1 MKRFVY
7 IFLALVCC
15 AVSVSATNVSIP
27 GSMNNWDI
35 SASTMTLSEDST
47 ASISYTLNAGNYE
60 YKIAFESWSDCLST
74 STTITREN
82 NSATFSAS
90 YSGNAIFQADV
101 TGDYMFTW
109 TFATNTLTVTYPEAG
124 VQQCGNDLYWSLANG
139 TLTITGSGA
148 MYDYSSGS
156 APWYNERSSIK
167 NLSLPE
173 GLTHI
178 GQYAF
183 YYCSALQSITIP
195 NSVTSIGNSAFYD
208 CNGFASIT
216 IPDNVTTI
224 GKQAFY
230 SCENLISVALG
241 SGITSIGS
249 SAFYYCNN
257 LDYIR
262 IDAQTPPTLGNS
274 GSIYSSPICYVPVG
288 TLEAYQASSWA
299 SYVSRFEECEQQ
311 ITCAEAA
318 TRCLPTPSVVHY
330 TIYGYVTELTENYS
344 SASNTISFWMADM
357 PIGGKVLYAHNVVP
371 NATTDRTPQKGDYV
385 KLQGYIMLHDAIPS
399 TAEGCTMEIL
409 SAPTSNLTTQCGDS
423 LYWMLSDSTL
433 TIVGSGMMYDY
444 STSAPAPW
452 SELKNSFHTLVLPQ
466 GLTTIGDNAFA
477 DCAALQAVAI
487 PTTVTNIGAAAF
499 QNCTALT
506 QVLIPEGVQHLEDN
520 AFKGCSALATVYA
533 QAQIPPVLGN
543 MVFNSK
549 PVCYVPTG
557 GVLATYQVSTWA
569 NFATS
574 FEEQDKKCGDNL
586 YYLFADSTLTIV
598 GTGEMNY
605 SSRPWTSTAIAR
617 VFLPDGLKSIGSSAF
632 YNSQLTSIALPN
644 TITTINYQA
653 FRGCSQLTSIV
664 LPDSITSIG
673 QDAFYYSGI
682 YNSTANW
689 EDGALYIGDY
699 LIATNSNLPATYAI
713 KEGTRLIADYT
724 FSGKSSSL
732 TSVIIPES
740 VVGIGEHAF
749 YNCDALTYI
758 RIPSSVKNIGRES
771 FYDCSQL
778 AFVDLSEGV
787 ETIDSYAFYSCP
799 SLTHITIP
807 STLISIGEQA
817 FYTGDAL
824 TVYVEATTPP
834 MLGNYAFNASNTTC
848 YLLCGLLGEYVAS
861 SAWSNLFGG
870 FVEYCPSDNDYNFES
885 SEMNAQWQFIQEG
898 QGNYWT
904 IGTDAGSASWR
915 NHALYVTHDGST
927 FEYNHDAASTSWA
940 YIPVSLTTS
949 DTIFLSWKGEG
960 ETCCDYAYAYLIPAS
975 SLPTAGSTTLPEGA
989 IAITNKLNQQTA
1001 WQLDTITPNVEGNYN
1016 LCFMWTNDESSG
1028 TSSVV
1033 IDDVYIGS
1041 TASSSVNKCGD
1052 DLYWTLADSTLTI
1065 TGSGAMYEYAN
1076 KQMIPWY
1083 NQRNNIAYVSLPD
1096 GLTNIARNAFY
1107 NCDAL
1112 RTVNIPNGVTSI
1124 GRDAFYDCDALTT
1137 ITLPNTVTN
1146 IGNRVF
1152 YDCYNLSSAINI
1164 PEGVTAIGDSTFY
1177 NCNRIT
1183 SITIPN
1189 TVTSIG
1195 TYAFYNCDGISDIII
1210 PNSVTTINDHTFY
1223 NCDGFTSIIIPN
1235 SVTSIGIYAFGY
1247 CYNLASVTIGN
1258 AVSSLADYAFYNC
1271 SVLDIVYVLSQTP
1284 PALGTNA
1291 LYSTPLC
1298 YIPAGTLAAYQASD
1312 WANYVSGFA
1321 EQGQCGD
1328 NLYWTIS
1335 DGMLSITG
1343 SGAMYDYTAEALAP
1357 WYGQLA
1363 NITTINLPDGLTSIG
1378 AWAFYDCD
1386 AISSI
1391 SIPNTVTA
1399 IGNEAFYHCS
1409 SLTSLSIPDAV
1420 TTLGYEALANCTLL
1434 TNVSLGSSIMT
1445 IGDYAFSYCPAL
1457 AKMTLKSE
1465 TPPTIG
1471 DYIFSNS
1478 SAPTCYI
1485 PCGTLSAYQSSA
1497 WATLVA
1503 SIEEQCYDENYH
1515 NFEVDIQNDVW
1526 QFVQD
1531 GQINYWTIG
1540 TAAGSASTGSNALYI
1555 TNNGSDY
1562 SYTISSSSTSWAYIP
1577 VTLETTDTISFSW
1590 KGVGESGCDYLS
1602 VYLFPADYLPTAGS
1616 TSTPSGAVA
1625 VASSLCGQTEWQ
1637 FCTAT
1642 PAVSGN
1648 YNLCFMWRNDGSV
1661 GETPIAV
1668 DDIRIGNTAP
1678 VVEVGNIT
1686 YELNGGV
1693 TNDYGWMTKNDMFQA
1708 CMADAGVTGL
1718 ASLDELKAAGDASF
1732 ATICAGLDGTRC
1744 QYILD
1749 NEKWDWLETYIMS
1762 VQNADASATTLTEG
1776 TTSAGWRYA
1785 LAAFFLE
1792 TKRTSWPVSAD
1803 FSQAGTVQAFMP
1815 AWQHG
1820 FANPTAP
1827 TTSFVL
1833 NAPYK
1838 EGYTFGGWYTN
1849 ATFSGSNIT
1858 TVNASTTGTLYA
1870 KWIEGLGTSGL
1881 TYNVTVP
1888 AGTSACYIA
1897 GDMNG
1902 WTFTEM
1908 TKVNNTHFT
1917 ITIEGATTDMTYKYC
1932 SGPAWDYVEK
1942 DAYGNEIS
1950 ARTYSTNDVVES
1962 WANIYQPLPTTVAVD
1977 AYTYPTRQDKYLL
1990 KNNWIYS
1997 DVVGNFSQNKPANT
2011 MCARG
2016 MAVKDGIMYFI
2027 DRETES
2033 LIRVDGATGAK
2044 LEPIKIVGENLFKVM
2059 YYETGEMVQGCTY
2072 GYNDIQFD
2080 DAGNC
2085 LISSLATNSETFF
2098 VYLIDL
2104 ETGQATE
2111 LINEQISAT
2120 YPEFTRIDCIG
2131 VAGDVTSNGVVMAA
2145 ESGESWNVYRWKY
2158 NEWGYMSCE
2167 MITPTINNSLFV
2179 NANGWGTSPRI
2190 YPITSD
2196 GALFY
2201 VDGFNTLP
2209 MMFYDE
2215 EAGDDVALL
2224 IDDFINVSN
2233 TVVENATGNT
2243 IDVCQLNESG
2253 SGYWGHNGVCEFKV
2267 GDEYFLVMAATNTHY
2282 TPAST
2287 FALYRFTGEYVSF
2300 AELEPLWFFPNDG
2313 MGSITNGTRTA
2324 IPEVEV
2330 VNNTAYIYVYTGEN
2344 GYACYELNVDG
2355 GNDTIITPTP
2365 ASDYHNFEDASLNAQ
2380 WQFIQEGQ
2388 TNFWT
2393 IGTAAG
2399 STSGGSNAL
2408 YITNDGYNYSY
2419 NNSAVSV
2426 SWAYIPVELISTDT
2440 ISFNW
2445 KGMGESSY
2453 DNMRVYLYPT
2463 GTLPTAGSANVS
2475 NDAVQVTSTY
2485 LCGQSDWQT
2494 FAAVPG
2500 MDGTFNLCFMWKND
2514 GSAGS
2519 TPIAV
2524 DEVRIAHFSAPAN
2537 PENQCGDNLYWAYSN
2552 GTLTITGSGAMYDGN
2567 DLLTYHQQSWFPDE
2581 VTRVN
2586 LPNGMT
2592 HIGATAFAD
2601 CSNLTSISIPSSV
2614 VSIGEAAFAWSG
2626 LQTLTLP
2633 EGVQN
2638 IYNMAFANCGHLTKF
2653 IYRGTPN
2660 ELGNA
2665 TTPMFLGCNQLDTI
2679 IAPARMWDCPEP
2691 DATVQEYYG
2700 FPSHIRYIE
2709 VTGGELSA
2717 TNISYM
2723 ANSRRTLLTLDISS
2737 ASNNALPNQAFI
2749 NWTAL
2754 ETLRLPD
2761 FLTEIP
2767 YQMAYACE
2775 NLKAIAIPSFV
2786 AVIGDD
2792 AFRGC
2797 GKLSSIDFADS
2808 QNLYS
2813 IGQYA
2818 FAECLDL
2825 LSVEVPE
2832 GVQTLGAYAFRNT
2845 GLVQLR
2851 LPSTLYVIGDYT
2863 FYSCSHLSKMNVA
2876 AYTPPTVSSY
2886 TFYNVPRTAKVYV
2899 PEGAV
2904 TTYKSTA
2911 VWREFFIE
2919 SNVQDAV
2926 DNILTEGE
2934 EQTQKLLINGQ
2945 VIIIRNGKSYNL
2957 MGQEL

>member
-1 MKRFVY
+1 MKRLVY
-7 IFLALVCC
+7 IIFVLTCC
-15 AVSVSATNVSIP
+15 L
-27 GSMNNWDI
+27 I
-35 SASTMTLSEDST
+35 SAQAQTSGSCGDNLTWQFADST
-47 ASISYTLNAGNYE
+47 I
-60 YKIAFESWSDCLST
+60 
-74 STTITREN
+74 
-82 NSATFSAS
+82 
-90 YSGNAIFQADV
+90 
-101 TGDYMFTW
+101 
-109 TFATNTLTVTYPEAG
+109 
-124 VQQCGNDLYWSLANG
+124 
-139 TLTITGSGA
+139 TITGTGA
-148 MYDYSSGS
+148 MYDYFPNSSV
-156 APWYNERSSIK
+156 PWYNSRSSIAHV
-167 NLSLPE
+167 SLPE

-178 GQYAF
+178 GGVAF
-183 YYCSALQSITIP
+183 SGCSSLTSITIP
-195 NSVTSIGNSAFYD
+195 NSVTSIGEYAFYD
-208 CNGFASIT
+208 CDGLTQVT
-216 IPDNVTTI
+216 IPDSVTSI
-224 GKQAFY
+224 GKDAFHG
-230 SCENLISVALG
+230 CDQLVSVAIG
-241 SGITSIGS
+241 SGITTIGEY
-249 SAFYYCNN
+249 AFSGCYKLNQ
-257 LDYIR
+257 IR
-262 IDAQTPPTLGNS
+262 IDAQTPPDVSYNAFCTS
-274 GSIYSSPICYVPVG
+274 AICYAICYVPVG
-288 TLEAYQASSWA
+288 CLEAYQAADWA
-299 SYVSRFEECEQQ
+299 SMVIRFEEIEQQ
-311 ITCAEAA
+311 IKCAEAA

-385 KLQGYIMLHDAIPS
+385 KLQGYIMLHDAMPA

-433 TIVGSGMMYDY
+433 TIAGSGMMYDY

-520 AFKGCSALATVYA
+520 AFKGCSVLASVYA
-533 QAQIPPVLGN
+533 QAQTLPTLGTT
-543 MVFNSK
+543 VFNSK
-549 PVCYVPTG
+549 PACYVPTG
-557 GVLATYQVSTWA
+557 QLATYQASEWA
-569 NFATS
+569 NYATNIT
-574 FEEQDKKCGDNL
+574 EHDKKCGNNL
-586 YYLFADSTLTIV
+586 YWLFADSTLTIV

-605 SSRPWTSTAIAR
+605 SSRPWTSSQIAR
-617 VFLPDGLKSIGSSAF
+617 AFLPDGLKSIYSSAF
-632 YNSQLTSIALPN
+632 NSSKLTSISLPN
-644 TITTINYQA
+644 TLTTINYRA
-653 FRGCSQLTSIV
+653 FYSCSKLTSIV
-664 LPDSITSIG
+664 LPDSVTSIG
-673 QDAFYYSGI
+673 QEAFYNSGI
-682 YNSTANW
+682 YNNTANW

-732 TSVIIPES
+732 TSVTIPES
-740 VVGIGEHAF
+740 VVAIGSYAF
-749 YNCDALTYI
+749 YNCSNITYI
-758 RIPSSVKNIGRES
+758 RIPNSVKHIKYYA
-771 FYDCSQL
+771 FYNCSQL
-778 AFVDLSEGV
+778 AFVDLSEGLT
-787 ETIDSYAFYSCP
+787 TIGEEAFNNCDA
-799 SLTHITIP
+799 LTHITIP
-807 STLISIGEQA
+807 STVTSIGNGA
-817 FYTGDAL
+817 FYDCGAL
-824 TVYVEATTPP
+824 NAIYLEATTPP
-834 MLGNYAFNASNTTC
+834 TLGSSVFSYTSSSLKC
-848 YLLCGLLGEYVAS
+848 YLACGLLGEYLAS
-861 SAWSNLFGG
+861 SAWTNLFSN
-870 FVEYCPSDNDYNFES
+870 FIEYCPSDTYHTFDYEDTNT
-885 SEMNAQWQFIQEG
+885 QWQFIQSG
-898 QGNYWT
+898 QTNQWT
-904 IGTDAGSASWR
+904 IGIAAGSASMK
-915 NHALYVTHDGST
+915 NKSLYISNDGTS
-927 FEYNHDAASTSWA
+927 FAYDQNAASTSWA
-940 YIPVSLTTS
+940 YLPVTLTTTDS
-949 DTIFLSWKGEG
+949 IFFSWKGVG
-960 ETCCDYAYAYLIPAS
+960 ETCCDYAHAYLIPAG

-989 IAITNKLNQQTA
+989 IAVGNKINQQTT
-1001 WQLDTITPNVEGNYN
+1001 WQCDTIVPNVEGNYN

-1028 TSSVV
+1028 TTSIA
-1033 IDDVYIGS
+1033 IDDVRVDNATGIS
-1041 TASSSVNKCGD
+1041 ANKCGD

-1210 PNSVTTINDHTFY
+1210 PNGVTTINDHTFY

-1235 SVTSIGIYAFGY
+1235 SVTSIGWNAFGY

-1258 AVSSLADYAFYNC
+1258 AVSSLADGAFYNC

-1312 WANYVSGFA
+1312 WANYVSGFV

-1515 NFEVDIQNDVW
+1515 NFEVDMQNDVW

-1540 TAAGSASTGSNALYI
+1540 TAAGSVTEGNNALYI
-1555 TNNGSDY
+1555 TTNGTDY
-1562 SYTISSSSTSWAYIP
+1562 NYNIGYSSASWAYIP
-1577 VTLETTDTISFSW
+1577 VTLETTDTISFYW
-1590 KGVGESGCDYLS
+1590 KGVAESRYDNLC
-1602 VYLFPADYLPTAGS
+1602 VYLFPANVVPTAGS
-1616 TSTPSGAVA
+1616 TNTVSGAIA
-1625 VASSLCGQTEWQ
+1625 VTSSYLSGQSEWQ
-1637 FCTAT
+1637 LFEAT
-1642 PAVSGN
+1642 PAVSGQ
-1648 YNLCFMWRNDGSV
+1648 YNLCFLWKTDGGGGSNP
-1661 GETPIAV
+1661 PIAV
-1668 DDIRIGNTAP
+1668 DDIRIGNTATP
-1678 VVEVGNIT
+1678 TIEPTDINIT
-1686 YELNGGV
+1686 NAEVTIDESNVLYFYSNYTEEGITYPLTLEVPGFEDVESKTYDQVSIVIGGSTDSDPWLDYAEGSATV
-1693 TNDYGWMTKNDMFQA
+1693 TND
-1708 CMADAGVTGL
+1708 
-1718 ASLDELKAAGDASF
+1718 
-1732 ATICAGLDGTRC
+1732 GT
-1744 QYILD
+1744 YL
-1749 NEKWDWLETYIMS
+1749 TVS
-1762 VQNADASATTLTEG
+1762 GTL
-1776 TTSAGWRYA
+1776 
-1785 LAAFFLE
+1785 
-1792 TKRTSWPVSAD
+1792 VS
-1803 FSQAGTVQAFMP
+1803 
-1815 AWQHG
+1815 
-1820 FANPTAP
+1820 P
-1827 TTSFVL
+1827 TTSREYNVNISGLYSSTSDTIYNYNAYICYGESYTWAVNGMTYTESGTYTSYADEWGMAAAIL
-1833 NAPYK
+1833 NLTVAPAPIVEADSVVITENELPYIWR
-1838 EGYTFGGWYTN
+1838 GYSIAEAGNYV
-1849 ATFSGSNIT
+1849 IT
-1858 TVNASTTGTLYA
+1858 EQSIHGCDSILYELYLTVEAS
-1870 KWIEGLGTSGL
+1870 GTSGL

-1888 AGTSACYIA
+1888 AGTSTCYIA

-1932 SGPAWDYVEK
+1932 SGPAWEYVEK
-1942 DAYGNEIS
+1942 DAYGSEIS
-1950 ARTYSTNDVVES
+1950 TRTYSTNDVVES
-1962 WANIYQPLPTTVAVD
+1962 WANIYQPLPTT
-1977 AYTYPTRQDKYLL
+1977 
-1990 KNNWIYS
+1990 
-1997 DVVGNFSQNKPANT
+1997 
-2011 MCARG
+2011 
-2016 MAVKDGIMYFI
+2016 
-2027 DRETES
+2027 
-2033 LIRVDGATGAK
+2033 
-2044 LEPIKIVGENLFKVM
+2044 
-2059 YYETGEMVQGCTY
+2059 
-2072 GYNDIQFD
+2072 
-2080 DAGNC
+2080 
-2085 LISSLATNSETFF
+2085 
-2098 VYLIDL
+2098 
-2104 ETGQATE
+2104 
-2111 LINEQISAT
+2111 
-2120 YPEFTRIDCIG
+2120 
-2131 VAGDVTSNGVVMAA
+2131 
-2145 ESGESWNVYRWKY
+2145 
-2158 NEWGYMSCE
+2158 
-2167 MITPTINNSLFV
+2167 
-2179 NANGWGTSPRI
+2179 
-2190 YPITSD
+2190 
-2196 GALFY
+2196 
-2201 VDGFNTLP
+2201 
-2209 MMFYDE
+2209 
-2215 EAGDDVALL
+2215 
-2224 IDDFINVSN
+2224 
-2233 TVVENATGNT
+2233 
-2243 IDVCQLNESG
+2243 
-2253 SGYWGHNGVCEFKV
+2253 
-2267 GDEYFLVMAATNTHY
+2267 
-2282 TPAST
+2282 
-2287 FALYRFTGEYVSF
+2287 
-2300 AELEPLWFFPNDG
+2300 
-2313 MGSITNGTRTA
+2313 
-2324 IPEVEV
+2324 
-2330 VNNTAYIYVYTGEN
+2330 
-2344 GYACYELNVDG
+2344 
-2355 GNDTIITPTP
+2355 P
-2365 ASDYHNFEDASLNAQ
+2365 ASDYHNFEDASLNAE
-2380 WQFIQEGQ
+2380 WQFVQDGQ
-2388 TNFWT
+2388 TNYWT

-2419 NNSAVSV
+2419 NNSTASV
-2426 SWAYIPVELISTDT
+2426 SWAYIPVELVSTDT

-2463 GTLPTAGSANVS
+2463 GTLPTAGSSTIA

-2494 FAAVPG
+2494 FTAVPG

-2601 CSNLTSISIPSSV
+2601 CSNLTSINIPSSV

-2633 EGVQN
+2633 EGVQD
-2638 IYNMAFANCGHLTKF
+2638 IDNMVFANCSNLTKF
-2653 IYRGTPN
+2653 IYRGTPYG
-2660 ELGNA
+2660 LDNA

-2679 IAPARMWDCPEP
+2679 IAPARMWDCAEP

-2723 ANSRRTLLTLDISS
+2723 ANSSRTLLTLDISS
-2737 ASNNALPNQAFI
+2737 ASNTTLPVQAFAS
-2749 NWTAL
+2749 WTAL
-2754 ETLRLPD
+2754 ETLRLPAN
-2761 FLTEIP
+2761 LTEIP

-2911 VWREFFIE
+2911 VWSEFFIY
-2919 SNVQDAV
+2919 SDVQDAV
-2926 DNILTEGE
+2926 DNIFTEGE
-2934 EQTQKLLINGQ
+2934 EQTQKLFINGQ

>member
-35 SASTMTLSEDST
+35 SASTMTLSEDATT

-156 APWYNERSSIK
+156 APWFNDRSSIAHV
-167 NLSLPE
+167 SLPE

-178 GQYAF
+178 GNIAFYDCSSLTSITIPYNVTSIGNYAF
-183 YYCSALQSITIP
+183 SRCFGLTQVTIP
-195 NSVTSIGNSAFYD
+195 NSVTSIGDGAFYD
-208 CNGFASIT
+208 CNGLTQVT
-216 IPDNVTTI
+216 IPN
-224 GKQAFY
+224 
-230 SCENLISVALG
+230 SV
-241 SGITSIGS
+241 TSIGDDAFS
-249 SAFYYCNN
+249 DCSYLASVVIGTSVTSIGNDAFYYCYN

-262 IDAQTPPTLGNS
+262 IDAQTPPTLGNHH
-274 GSIYSSPICYVPVG
+274 SIYSSPICYVPVG

-330 TIYGYVTELTENYS
+330 TIYGYVTELTENHS
-344 SASNTISFWMADM
+344 STDNTLSFWMADM

-371 NATTDRTPQKGDYV
+371 NATTDRTLQKGDYV

-423 LYWMLSDSTL
+423 LYWMLADSTL

-487 PTTVTNIGAAAF
+487 PTSVTNIGTAAF

-543 MVFNSK
+543 TVFNSK

-557 GVLATYQVSTWA
+557 GVLATYQSSTWA

-605 SSRPWTSTAIAR
+605 YSRPWTSTAIAR

-632 YNSQLTSIALPN
+632 YDSKLTSISLPN
-644 TITTINYQA
+644 TLTTINYQA

-664 LPDSITSIG
+664 LPDSITTIG
-673 QDAFYYSGI
+673 QNAFYYSGI

-699 LIATNSNLPATYAI
+699 LIATNSNLPATCAI

-740 VVGIGEHAF
+740 VVRIGDRAF

-778 AFVDLSEGV
+778 AFVDLSEGLT
-787 ETIDSYAFYSCP
+787 TIGEEAFNNCDA
-799 SLTHITIP
+799 LTHITIP
-807 STLISIGEQA
+807 STVTSIGNSA
-817 FYTGDAL
+817 FYNCGAL
-824 TVYVEATTPP
+824 NAIYLEATTPP
-834 MLGNYAFNASNTTC
+834 TLGSSVFSYTSSSLKC
-848 YLLCGLLGEYVAS
+848 YLACGLLGEYLAS
-861 SAWSNLFGG
+861 SAWPYLFSNFI
-870 FVEYCPSDNDYNFES
+870 EYCPSDTYHTFDYEDTNT
-885 SEMNAQWQFIQEG
+885 QWQFIQSG
-898 QGNYWT
+898 QTNQWT
-904 IGTDAGSASWR
+904 IGIAAGSASMK
-915 NHALYVTHDGST
+915 NKSLYISNDGTS
-927 FEYNHDAASTSWA
+927 FAYDQNAASTSWA
-940 YIPVSLTTS
+940 YLPVTLTTTDS
-949 DTIFLSWKGEG
+949 IFFSWKGVG
-960 ETCCDYAYAYLIPAS
+960 ETCCDYAYAYLIPAG

-989 IAITNKLNQQTA
+989 IAVGNKINQQTT
-1001 WQLDTITPNVEGNYN
+1001 WQCDTIVPNVEGNYN

-1028 TSSVV
+1028 TTSIA
-1033 IDDVYIGS
+1033 IDDVRIGS
-1041 TASSSVNKCGD
+1041 AIGIAANKCGD

-1076 KQMIPWY
+1076 MQMIPWY

-1210 PNSVTTINDHTFY
+1210 PNGVTTINDYTFY

-1258 AVSSLADYAFYNC
+1258 AVSSLADRAFYNC

-1312 WANYVSGFA
+1312 WANYVSGFV

-1335 DGMLSITG
+1335 DGVLSITG

-1399 IGNEAFYHCS
+1399 IGNEALYHCS
-1409 SLTSLSIPDAV
+1409 SLTSVSIPNSV
-1420 TTLGYEALANCTLL
+1420 TTLGYEAFANCTLL
-1434 TNVSLGSSIMT
+1434 TNVSLGSSVT
-1445 IGDYAFSYCPAL
+1445 SIGGYAFSYCPAL

-1465 TPPTIG
+1465 TPPTPG

-1515 NFEVDIQNDVW
+1515 NFEVDIQNEAW

-1540 TAAGSASTGSNALYI
+1540 TAAGSVTEGNNALYI
-1555 TNNGSDY
+1555 TTNGTDY
-1562 SYTISSSSTSWAYIP
+1562 NYNTGYSSASWAYIP
-1577 VTLETTDTISFSW
+1577 VTLETTDTISFYW
-1590 KGVGESGCDYLS
+1590 KGVAESSYDNLR
-1602 VYLFPADYLPTAGS
+1602 VYLFPDNVVPTAGS
-1616 TSTPSGAVA
+1616 TNTVSGAIA
-1625 VASSLCGQTEWQ
+1625 VTSSYLSGQSEWQ
-1637 FCTAT
+1637 LVEAT
-1642 PAVSGN
+1642 PAVSGQ
-1648 YNLCFMWRNDGSV
+1648 YNLCFLWKTDGGGGSNP
-1661 GETPIAV
+1661 PIAV
-1668 DDIRIGNTAP
+1668 DDIRIGNTATP
-1678 VVEVGNIT
+1678 TIEPTDINIT
-1686 YELNGGV
+1686 NAEVTIDESNVLYFYSNYTEEGITYPLTLEVPGFEDVESKTYDQVSIVIGGSTDSDPWLDYAEGSATV
-1693 TNDYGWMTKNDMFQA
+1693 TND
-1708 CMADAGVTGL
+1708 
-1718 ASLDELKAAGDASF
+1718 
-1732 ATICAGLDGTRC
+1732 GTC
-1744 QYILD
+1744 
-1749 NEKWDWLETYIMS
+1749 
-1762 VQNADASATTLTEG
+1762 LT
-1776 TTSAGWRYA
+1776 
-1785 LAAFFLE
+1785 
-1792 TKRTSWPVSAD
+1792 VS
-1803 FSQAGTVQAFMP
+1803 
-1815 AWQHG
+1815 
-1820 FANPTAP
+1820 
-1827 TTSFVL
+1827 
-1833 NAPYK
+1833 
-1838 EGYTFGGWYTN
+1838 
-1849 ATFSGSNIT
+1849 
-1858 TVNASTTGTLYA
+1858 GTLVSPATSREYNVN
-1870 KWIEGLGTSGL
+1870 ISGLYSSTSDTIYDAYICYGESYTWGVNGMTYTESGIYTYSDSWTGETTAILNLTVAPAPIVEADSVFITENELPYIWRGYSIAEAGNYVMTEQSIHGCDSILYELYLTVEASGTSGL

-1932 SGPAWDYVEK
+1932 SGPAWNYVEV
-1942 DAYGNEIS
+1942 DAYGSEIS
-1950 ARTYSTNDVVES
+1950 NRTYSTNDVVQA
-1962 WANIYQPLPTTVAVD
+1962 WANIYQPLPT
-1977 AYTYPTRQDKYLL
+1977 
-1990 KNNWIYS
+1990 
-1997 DVVGNFSQNKPANT
+1997 
-2011 MCARG
+2011 
-2016 MAVKDGIMYFI
+2016 
-2027 DRETES
+2027 
-2033 LIRVDGATGAK
+2033 
-2044 LEPIKIVGENLFKVM
+2044 
-2059 YYETGEMVQGCTY
+2059 
-2072 GYNDIQFD
+2072 
-2080 DAGNC
+2080 
-2085 LISSLATNSETFF
+2085 
-2098 VYLIDL
+2098 
-2104 ETGQATE
+2104 
-2111 LINEQISAT
+2111 
-2120 YPEFTRIDCIG
+2120 
-2131 VAGDVTSNGVVMAA
+2131 
-2145 ESGESWNVYRWKY
+2145 
-2158 NEWGYMSCE
+2158 
-2167 MITPTINNSLFV
+2167 
-2179 NANGWGTSPRI
+2179 
-2190 YPITSD
+2190 
-2196 GALFY
+2196 
-2201 VDGFNTLP
+2201 
-2209 MMFYDE
+2209 
-2215 EAGDDVALL
+2215 
-2224 IDDFINVSN
+2224 
-2233 TVVENATGNT
+2233 
-2243 IDVCQLNESG
+2243 
-2253 SGYWGHNGVCEFKV
+2253 
-2267 GDEYFLVMAATNTHY
+2267 
-2282 TPAST
+2282 
-2287 FALYRFTGEYVSF
+2287 
-2300 AELEPLWFFPNDG
+2300 
-2313 MGSITNGTRTA
+2313 
-2324 IPEVEV
+2324 
-2330 VNNTAYIYVYTGEN
+2330 
-2344 GYACYELNVDG
+2344 
-2355 GNDTIITPTP
+2355 TP
-2365 ASDYHNFEDASLNAQ
+2365 ASDYHNFEDASFNAE
-2380 WQFIQEGQ
+2380 WQFVQYGQ
-2388 TNFWT
+2388 TNYWT

-2399 STSGGSNAL
+2399 SASTGSNAL
-2408 YITNDGYNYSY
+2408 YITNNGSDYSY
-2419 NNSAVSV
+2419 TISSFSI
-2426 SWAYIPVELISTDT
+2426 SWAYIPVTLETTDT
-2440 ISFNW
+2440 ISFSW
-2445 KGMGESSY
+2445 KGVGESGCDYLS
-2453 DNMRVYLYPT
+2453 VYLFPADY
-2463 GTLPTAGSANVS
+2463 LPTAGS
-2475 NDAVQVTSTY
+2475 TSTPSGAVAVASS
-2485 LCGQSDWQT
+2485 LRGQTEWQFCT
-2494 FAAVPG
+2494 ATPAVSG
-2500 MDGTFNLCFMWKND
+2500 NYNLCFMWRND

-2537 PENQCGDNLYWAYSN
+2537 PENQCGDNLYWDYSN

-2601 CSNLTSISIPSSV
+2601 CSNLTSINIPSSV
-2614 VSIGEAAFAWSG
+2614 VSIGKAAFAWSG
-2626 LQTLTLP
+2626 LRTLTLP
-2633 EGVQN
+2633 EGVQD
-2638 IYNMAFANCGHLTKF
+2638 IDNMAFANCDHLTKF

-2679 IAPARMWDCPEP
+2679 IAPARMWNCPEP

-2723 ANSRRTLLTLDISS
+2723 ANSSRTLLTLDISS

-2754 ETLRLPD
+2754 ETLRLPAN
-2761 FLTEIP
+2761 LTEIP

-2775 NLKAIAIPSFV
+2775 NLKAIAIPSYV
-2786 AVIGDD
+2786 AVIGDE

-2797 GKLSSIDFADS
+2797 SKLSSIDFADS

-2818 FAECLDL
+2818 FAYCSAL

-2851 LPSTLYVIGDYT
+2851 LPSTLSVIGNYT
-2863 FYSCSHLSKMNVA
+2863 FYNCSHLLKMNVA

-2899 PEGAV
+2899 PESV
-2904 TTYKSTA
+2904 VNTYKSTA

-2934 EQTQKLLINGQ
+2934 EQTQKLFINGQ

>member
-35 SASTMTLSEDST
+35 SASTMTLSEDATT

-156 APWYNERSSIK
+156 APWFNDRSSIAHV
-167 NLSLPE
+167 SLPE

-178 GQYAF
+178 GNIAFYDCSSLTSITIPYNVTSIGNYAF
-183 YYCSALQSITIP
+183 SRCFGLTQVTIP
-195 NSVTSIGNSAFYD
+195 NSVTSIGDGAFYD
-208 CNGFASIT
+208 CNGLTQVT
-216 IPDNVTTI
+216 IPN
-224 GKQAFY
+224 
-230 SCENLISVALG
+230 SV
-241 SGITSIGS
+241 TSIGDDAFS
-249 SAFYYCNN
+249 DCSYLASVVIGTSVTSIGNDAFYYCYN

-262 IDAQTPPTLGNS
+262 IDAQTPPTLGNHH
-274 GSIYSSPICYVPVG
+274 SIYSSPICYVPVG

-330 TIYGYVTELTENYS
+330 TIYGYVTELTENHS
-344 SASNTISFWMADM
+344 STDNTLSFWMADM

-371 NATTDRTPQKGDYV
+371 NATTDRTLQKGDYV

-423 LYWMLSDSTL
+423 LYWMLADSTL

-487 PTTVTNIGAAAF
+487 PTSVTNIGTAAF

-543 MVFNSK
+543 TVFNSK

-557 GVLATYQVSTWA
+557 GVLATYQSSTWA

-605 SSRPWTSTAIAR
+605 YSRPWTSTAIAR

-632 YNSQLTSIALPN
+632 YDSKLTSISLPN
-644 TITTINYQA
+644 TLTTINYQA

-664 LPDSITSIG
+664 LPDSITTIG
-673 QDAFYYSGI
+673 QNAFYYSGI

-699 LIATNSNLPATYAI
+699 LIATNSNLPATCAI

-740 VVGIGEHAF
+740 VVRIGDRAF

-778 AFVDLSEGV
+778 AFVDLSEGLT
-787 ETIDSYAFYSCP
+787 TIGEEAFNNCDA
-799 SLTHITIP
+799 LTHITIP
-807 STLISIGEQA
+807 STVTSIGNSA
-817 FYTGDAL
+817 FYNCGAL
-824 TVYVEATTPP
+824 NAIYLEATTPP
-834 MLGNYAFNASNTTC
+834 TLGSSVFSYTSSSLKC
-848 YLLCGLLGEYVAS
+848 YLACGLLGEYLAS
-861 SAWSNLFGG
+861 SAWPYLFSNFI
-870 FVEYCPSDNDYNFES
+870 EYCPSDTYHTFDYEDTNT
-885 SEMNAQWQFIQEG
+885 QWQFIQSG
-898 QGNYWT
+898 QTNQWT
-904 IGTDAGSASWR
+904 IGIAAGSASMK
-915 NHALYVTHDGST
+915 NKSLYISNDGTS
-927 FEYNHDAASTSWA
+927 FAYDQNAASTSWA
-940 YIPVSLTTS
+940 YLPVTLTTTDS
-949 DTIFLSWKGEG
+949 IFFSWKGVG
-960 ETCCDYAYAYLIPAS
+960 ETCCDYAYAYLIPAG

-989 IAITNKLNQQTA
+989 IAVGNKINQQTT
-1001 WQLDTITPNVEGNYN
+1001 WQCDTIVPNVEGNYN

-1028 TSSVV
+1028 TTSIA
-1033 IDDVYIGS
+1033 IDDVRIGS
-1041 TASSSVNKCGD
+1041 AIGIAANKCGD

-1076 KQMIPWY
+1076 MQMIPWY

-1210 PNSVTTINDHTFY
+1210 PNGVTTINDYTFY

-1258 AVSSLADYAFYNC
+1258 AVSSLADRAFYNC

-1312 WANYVSGFA
+1312 WANYVSGFV

-1335 DGMLSITG
+1335 DGVLSITG

-1399 IGNEAFYHCS
+1399 IGNEALYHCS
-1409 SLTSLSIPDAV
+1409 SLTSVSIPNSV
-1420 TTLGYEALANCTLL
+1420 TTLGYEAFANCTLL
-1434 TNVSLGSSIMT
+1434 TNVSLGSSVT
-1445 IGDYAFSYCPAL
+1445 SIGGYAFSYCPAL

-1465 TPPTIG
+1465 TPPTPG

-1515 NFEVDIQNDVW
+1515 NFEVDIQNEAW

-1540 TAAGSASTGSNALYI
+1540 TAAGSVTEGNNALYI
-1555 TNNGSDY
+1555 TTNGTDY
-1562 SYTISSSSTSWAYIP
+1562 NYNTGYSSASWAYIP
-1577 VTLETTDTISFSW
+1577 VTLETTDTISFYW
-1590 KGVGESGCDYLS
+1590 KGVAESSYDNLR
-1602 VYLFPADYLPTAGS
+1602 VYLFPDNVVPTAGS
-1616 TSTPSGAVA
+1616 TNTVSGAIA
-1625 VASSLCGQTEWQ
+1625 VTSSYLSGQSEWQ
-1637 FCTAT
+1637 LVEAT
-1642 PAVSGN
+1642 PAVSGQ
-1648 YNLCFMWRNDGSV
+1648 YNLCFLWKTDGGGGSNP
-1661 GETPIAV
+1661 PIAV
-1668 DDIRIGNTAP
+1668 DDIRIGNTATP
-1678 VVEVGNIT
+1678 TIEPTDINIT
-1686 YELNGGV
+1686 NAEVTIDESNVLYFYSNYTEEGITYPLTLEVPGFEDVESKTYDQVSIVIGGSTDSDPWLDYAEGSATV
-1693 TNDYGWMTKNDMFQA
+1693 TND
-1708 CMADAGVTGL
+1708 
-1718 ASLDELKAAGDASF
+1718 
-1732 ATICAGLDGTRC
+1732 GTC
-1744 QYILD
+1744 
-1749 NEKWDWLETYIMS
+1749 
-1762 VQNADASATTLTEG
+1762 LT
-1776 TTSAGWRYA
+1776 
-1785 LAAFFLE
+1785 
-1792 TKRTSWPVSAD
+1792 VS
-1803 FSQAGTVQAFMP
+1803 
-1815 AWQHG
+1815 
-1820 FANPTAP
+1820 
-1827 TTSFVL
+1827 
-1833 NAPYK
+1833 
-1838 EGYTFGGWYTN
+1838 
-1849 ATFSGSNIT
+1849 
-1858 TVNASTTGTLYA
+1858 GTLVSPATSREYNVN
-1870 KWIEGLGTSGL
+1870 ISGLYSSTSDTIYDAYICYGESYTWGVNGMTYTESGIYTYSDSWTGETTAILNLTVAPAPIVEADSVVITENELPYIWRGYSIAEAGNYVMTEQSIHGCDSILYELYLTVEASGTSGL

-1932 SGPAWDYVEK
+1932 SGPAWNYVEV
-1942 DAYGNEIS
+1942 DAYGSEIS
-1950 ARTYSTNDVVES
+1950 NRTYSTNDVVQA
-1962 WANIYQPLPTTVAVD
+1962 WANIYQPLPT
-1977 AYTYPTRQDKYLL
+1977 
-1990 KNNWIYS
+1990 
-1997 DVVGNFSQNKPANT
+1997 
-2011 MCARG
+2011 
-2016 MAVKDGIMYFI
+2016 
-2027 DRETES
+2027 
-2033 LIRVDGATGAK
+2033 
-2044 LEPIKIVGENLFKVM
+2044 
-2059 YYETGEMVQGCTY
+2059 
-2072 GYNDIQFD
+2072 
-2080 DAGNC
+2080 
-2085 LISSLATNSETFF
+2085 
-2098 VYLIDL
+2098 
-2104 ETGQATE
+2104 
-2111 LINEQISAT
+2111 
-2120 YPEFTRIDCIG
+2120 
-2131 VAGDVTSNGVVMAA
+2131 
-2145 ESGESWNVYRWKY
+2145 
-2158 NEWGYMSCE
+2158 
-2167 MITPTINNSLFV
+2167 
-2179 NANGWGTSPRI
+2179 
-2190 YPITSD
+2190 
-2196 GALFY
+2196 
-2201 VDGFNTLP
+2201 
-2209 MMFYDE
+2209 
-2215 EAGDDVALL
+2215 
-2224 IDDFINVSN
+2224 
-2233 TVVENATGNT
+2233 
-2243 IDVCQLNESG
+2243 
-2253 SGYWGHNGVCEFKV
+2253 
-2267 GDEYFLVMAATNTHY
+2267 
-2282 TPAST
+2282 
-2287 FALYRFTGEYVSF
+2287 
-2300 AELEPLWFFPNDG
+2300 
-2313 MGSITNGTRTA
+2313 
-2324 IPEVEV
+2324 
-2330 VNNTAYIYVYTGEN
+2330 
-2344 GYACYELNVDG
+2344 
-2355 GNDTIITPTP
+2355 TP
-2365 ASDYHNFEDASLNAQ
+2365 ASDYHNFEDASFNAE
-2380 WQFIQEGQ
+2380 WQFVQDGQ
-2388 TNFWT
+2388 TNYWT

-2399 STSGGSNAL
+2399 SASTGSNAL
-2408 YITNDGYNYSY
+2408 YITNNGSDYSY
-2419 NNSAVSV
+2419 TISSFSI
-2426 SWAYIPVELISTDT
+2426 SWAYIPVTLETTDT
-2440 ISFNW
+2440 ISFSW
-2445 KGMGESSY
+2445 KGVGESGCDYLS
-2453 DNMRVYLYPT
+2453 VYLFPADY
-2463 GTLPTAGSANVS
+2463 LPTAGS
-2475 NDAVQVTSTY
+2475 TSTPSGAVAVASS
-2485 LCGQSDWQT
+2485 LRGQTEWQFCT
-2494 FAAVPG
+2494 ATPAVSG
-2500 MDGTFNLCFMWKND
+2500 NYNLCFMWRND

-2537 PENQCGDNLYWAYSN
+2537 PENQCGDNLYWDYSN

-2601 CSNLTSISIPSSV
+2601 CSNLTSINIPSSV
-2614 VSIGEAAFAWSG
+2614 VSIGKAAFAWSG
-2626 LQTLTLP
+2626 LRTLTLP
-2633 EGVQN
+2633 EGVQD
-2638 IYNMAFANCGHLTKF
+2638 IDNMAFANCDHLTKF

-2679 IAPARMWDCPEP
+2679 IAPARMWNCPEP

-2723 ANSRRTLLTLDISS
+2723 ANSSRTLLTLDISS

-2754 ETLRLPD
+2754 ETLRLPAN
-2761 FLTEIP
+2761 LTEIP

-2775 NLKAIAIPSFV
+2775 NLKAIAIPSYV
-2786 AVIGDD
+2786 AVIGDE

-2797 GKLSSIDFADS
+2797 SKLSSIDFADS

-2818 FAECLDL
+2818 FAYCSAL

-2851 LPSTLYVIGDYT
+2851 LPSTLSVIGNYT
-2863 FYSCSHLSKMNVA
+2863 FYNCSHLLKMNVA

-2899 PEGAV
+2899 PESV
-2904 TTYKSTA
+2904 VNTYKSTA

-2934 EQTQKLLINGQ
+2934 EQTQKLFINGQ

>member
-1 MKRFVY
+1 MKRLVY
-7 IFLALVCC
+7 IIFVLVCC

-35 SASTMTLSEDST
+35 SASTMTLSEDATT

-60 YKIAFESWSDCLST
+60 YKIAFKSWSDCLST

-148 MYDYSSGS
+148 MYDYTSSS
-156 APWYNERSSIK
+156 LSPWYYQRANITK
-167 NLSLPE
+167 LSLSE
-173 GLTHI
+173 GITTIGNYAFYNCDELTQVTIPHSVTSI
-178 GQYAF
+178 GSYAFRDCSYLASVVIGTSVTSIGNYAF
-183 YYCSALQSITIP
+183 YYCS
-195 NSVTSIGNSAFYD
+195 NM
-208 CNGFASIT
+208 
-216 IPDNVTTI
+216 
-224 GKQAFY
+224 
-230 SCENLISVALG
+230 
-241 SGITSIGS
+241 
-249 SAFYYCNN
+249 
-257 LDYIR
+257 
-262 IDAQTPPTLGNS
+262 DAVRMDSQTPPVVGTDGL
-274 GSIYSSPICYVPVG
+274 YSSPICYVPVG
-288 TLEAYQASSWA
+288 CLEAYQAADWA
-299 SYVSRFEECEQQ
+299 NMVSRFEESEQKA
-311 ITCAEAA
+311 TCAQAA
-318 TRCLPTPSVVHY
+318 RVSTLNPSLINY
-330 TIYGYVTELTENYS
+330 TIHGYVTEITQEYS
-344 SASNTISFWMADM
+344 STNNHVSFWMADM
-357 PIGGKVLYAHNVVP
+357 PTSGKVLLACEMIPV
-371 NATTDRTPQKGDYV
+371 AETDQVLKVGDYV
-385 KLQGYIMLHDAIPS
+385 EVKGYVVIHNAMPS
-399 TAEGCTMEIL
+399 LVAGSSVEII
-409 SAPTSNLTTQCGDS
+409 SAPTSVLCGDN
-423 LYWMLSDSTL
+423 LHWTLLDSVL
-433 TIVGSGMMYDY
+433 TISGTGAMYDY
-444 STSAPAPW
+444 ASTNPAPW
-452 SELKNSFHTLVLPQ
+452 DAQRAGIKNVILPE
-466 GLTTIGDNAFA
+466 GMTSVGDNAFA
-477 DCAALQAVAI
+477 GCEALIAVAI
-487 PTTVTNIGAAAF
+487 PTSVTNIGNAAF
-499 QNCTALT
+499 QNCTALSA
-506 QVLIPEGVQHLEDN
+506 VLIPEGVQTIEDN
-520 AFKGCSALATVYA
+520 AFKGCSTLTSVYA
-533 QAQIPPVLGN
+533 QAQTPPVLGN
-543 MVFNSK
+543 TVFNSK

-598 GTGEMNY
+598 GTGVMNY

-632 YNSQLTSIALPN
+632 YDSKLTSIALPN
-644 TITTINYQA
+644 TITIINYRA

-664 LPDSITSIG
+664 LPDSITGIG

-699 LIATNSNLPATYAI
+699 LITTNSNLPATYAI

-724 FSGKSSSL
+724 FSEKSSSL
-732 TSVIIPES
+732 TSVTIPES
-740 VVGIGEHAF
+740 VVAIGNNAF
-749 YNCDALTYI
+749 YNCSNITYI
-758 RIPSSVKNIGRES
+758 RIPNSVKHIKYRA
-771 FYDCSQL
+771 FYNCSQL
-778 AFVDLSEGV
+778 AFVDLSEGLT
-787 ETIDSYAFYSCP
+787 TIGEEAFNNCDA
-799 SLTHITIP
+799 LTHITIP
-807 STLISIGEQA
+807 STVTSIGNSA
-817 FYTGDAL
+817 FYSCGAL
-824 TVYVEATTPP
+824 NAIYLEATTPP
-834 MLGNYAFNASNTTC
+834 TLGSSVFSYTSSSLKC
-848 YLLCGLLGEYVAS
+848 YLACGLLGEYLAS

-960 ETCCDYAYAYLIPAS
+960 ETCCDYAYAYLIPAG

-989 IAITNKLNQQTA
+989 IAVGNKINQQTT
-1001 WQLDTITPNVEGNYN
+1001 WQCDTIVPNVEGNYN

-1028 TSSVV
+1028 TTSIA
-1033 IDDVYIGS
+1033 IDDVRVGNATGIY
-1041 TASSSVNKCGD
+1041 ANKCGD

-1065 TGSGAMYEYAN
+1065 TGSGAMFDYVKTA
-1076 KQMIPWY
+1076 MIPWY
-1083 NQRNNIAYVSLPD
+1083 NQRNTFDSVSLPQ
-1096 GLTNIARNAFY
+1096 GLTSIGRYAFY

-1112 RTVNIPNGVTSI
+1112 KSVAIPEGVTTI
-1124 GRDAFYDCDALTT
+1124 GRDAFYDCDVLTSVT
-1137 ITLPNTVTN
+1137 IPSTLTS
-1146 IGNRVF
+1146 IGNRAF
-1152 YDCYNLSSAINI
+1152 YDCQYLRGPINI
-1164 PEGVTAIGDSTFY
+1164 PEGSTMVGDSTFY
-1177 NCNRIT
+1177 NCRRLSAI
-1183 SITIPN
+1183 SMPN
-1189 TVTSIG
+1189 NIDSIG
-1195 TYAFYNCDGISDIII
+1195 VCAFYNCDSLTQLTLPDSLVRIKAYAFYDCDYIKRVVI
-1210 PNSVTTINDHTFY
+1210 PNNVTDI
-1223 NCDGFTSIIIPN
+1223 
-1235 SVTSIGIYAFGY
+1235 
-1247 CYNLASVTIGN
+1247 
-1258 AVSSLADYAFYNC
+1258 ADYAFYSCAGLTTVTIGSRVDSLGTYVFNSC
-1271 SVLDIVYVLSQTP
+1271 SALDTLYVLNPTP
-1284 PALGTNA
+1284 PILASYA
-1291 LYSTPLC
+1291 LYSSPLC

-1312 WANYVSGFA
+1312 WANYVSGFV

-1335 DGMLSITG
+1335 DGVLSITG

-1420 TTLGYEALANCTLL
+1420 TTLGYEAFANCTLL

-1515 NFEVDIQNDVW
+1515 NFEVDIQNEAW

-1540 TAAGSASTGSNALYI
+1540 TAAGSVTEGNNALYI
-1555 TNNGSDY
+1555 TTNGTDY
-1562 SYTISSSSTSWAYIP
+1562 NYNTGYSSASWAYIP
-1577 VTLETTDTISFSW
+1577 VTLETTDTISFYW
-1590 KGVGESGCDYLS
+1590 KGVAESSYDNLR
-1602 VYLFPADYLPTAGS
+1602 VYLFPANVVPTAGS
-1616 TSTPSGAVA
+1616 TNTVSGAIA
-1625 VASSLCGQTEWQ
+1625 VTSSYLSGQSEWQ
-1637 FCTAT
+1637 LFEAT
-1642 PAVSGN
+1642 PAVSGQ
-1648 YNLCFMWRNDGSV
+1648 YNLCFLWKTDDGGGSNP
-1661 GETPIAV
+1661 PIAV
-1668 DDIRIGNTAP
+1668 DDIRIGNTATP
-1678 VVEVGNIT
+1678 TIEPTDINIT
-1686 YELNGGV
+1686 NAEVTIDESNVLYFYSNYTEEGITYPLTLEVPGFEDVESKTYDQVSIVIGGSTDSDPWLDYAEGSATV
-1693 TNDYGWMTKNDMFQA
+1693 TND
-1708 CMADAGVTGL
+1708 
-1718 ASLDELKAAGDASF
+1718 
-1732 ATICAGLDGTRC
+1732 GT
-1744 QYILD
+1744 Y
-1749 NEKWDWLETYIMS
+1749 
-1762 VQNADASATTLTEG
+1762 LT
-1776 TTSAGWRYA
+1776 
-1785 LAAFFLE
+1785 
-1792 TKRTSWPVSAD
+1792 VS
-1803 FSQAGTVQAFMP
+1803 
-1815 AWQHG
+1815 
-1820 FANPTAP
+1820 
-1827 TTSFVL
+1827 
-1833 NAPYK
+1833 
-1838 EGYTFGGWYTN
+1838 
-1849 ATFSGSNIT
+1849 
-1858 TVNASTTGTLYA
+1858 GTLVSPATSREYNVNISGLYSSTSDTIYDA
-1870 KWIEGLGTSGL
+1870 YICYGESYTWNVNGMTYTESGIYTYSDSWTGETTAILNLTVAPAPIIEADSVVITENELPYIWRGYSIAEAGNYVMTEQSIHGCDSILYELYLTVEASGTSGL

-1962 WANIYQPLPTTVAVD
+1962 WANIYQPLPTT
-1977 AYTYPTRQDKYLL
+1977 
-1990 KNNWIYS
+1990 
-1997 DVVGNFSQNKPANT
+1997 
-2011 MCARG
+2011 
-2016 MAVKDGIMYFI
+2016 
-2027 DRETES
+2027 
-2033 LIRVDGATGAK
+2033 
-2044 LEPIKIVGENLFKVM
+2044 
-2059 YYETGEMVQGCTY
+2059 
-2072 GYNDIQFD
+2072 
-2080 DAGNC
+2080 
-2085 LISSLATNSETFF
+2085 
-2098 VYLIDL
+2098 
-2104 ETGQATE
+2104 
-2111 LINEQISAT
+2111 
-2120 YPEFTRIDCIG
+2120 
-2131 VAGDVTSNGVVMAA
+2131 
-2145 ESGESWNVYRWKY
+2145 
-2158 NEWGYMSCE
+2158 
-2167 MITPTINNSLFV
+2167 
-2179 NANGWGTSPRI
+2179 
-2190 YPITSD
+2190 
-2196 GALFY
+2196 
-2201 VDGFNTLP
+2201 
-2209 MMFYDE
+2209 
-2215 EAGDDVALL
+2215 
-2224 IDDFINVSN
+2224 
-2233 TVVENATGNT
+2233 
-2243 IDVCQLNESG
+2243 
-2253 SGYWGHNGVCEFKV
+2253 
-2267 GDEYFLVMAATNTHY
+2267 
-2282 TPAST
+2282 
-2287 FALYRFTGEYVSF
+2287 
-2300 AELEPLWFFPNDG
+2300 
-2313 MGSITNGTRTA
+2313 
-2324 IPEVEV
+2324 
-2330 VNNTAYIYVYTGEN
+2330 
-2344 GYACYELNVDG
+2344 
-2355 GNDTIITPTP
+2355 P
-2365 ASDYHNFEDASLNAQ
+2365 ASDYHNFEDASLNAE
-2380 WQFIQEGQ
+2380 WQFVQDGQ
-2388 TNFWT
+2388 TNYWT

-2399 STSGGSNAL
+2399 SASTGSNAL
-2408 YITNDGYNYSY
+2408 YITNNGSDYSY
-2419 NNSAVSV
+2419 TISSFSI
-2426 SWAYIPVELISTDT
+2426 SWAYIPVTLETTDT
-2440 ISFNW
+2440 ISFSW
-2445 KGMGESSY
+2445 KGVGESGCDYLS
-2453 DNMRVYLYPT
+2453 VYLFPADY
-2463 GTLPTAGSANVS
+2463 LPTAGS
-2475 NDAVQVTSTY
+2475 TSTPSGAVAVASS
-2485 LCGQSDWQT
+2485 LRGQTEWQFCT
-2494 FAAVPG
+2494 ATPAVSG
-2500 MDGTFNLCFMWKND
+2500 NYNLCFMWRND
-2514 GSAGS
+2514 GSVGE

-2524 DEVRIAHFSAPAN
+2524 DDIRIAHFSAPAN

-2601 CSNLTSISIPSSV
+2601 CSNLTSINIPSSV

-2633 EGVQN
+2633 EGVQD
-2638 IYNMAFANCGHLTKF
+2638 IDDMVFANCSNLTKF
-2653 IYRGTPN
+2653 IYRGTPYG
-2660 ELGNA
+2660 LDNA

-2679 IAPARMWDCPEP
+2679 IAPARMWDCPEL
-2691 DATVQEYYG
+2691 DASVQEYYG

-2723 ANSRRTLLTLDISS
+2723 ANSSRTLLTLDISS
-2737 ASNNALPNQAFI
+2737 ASNTTLPVQAFI

-2754 ETLRLPD
+2754 ETLRLPAN
-2761 FLTEIP
+2761 LTEIP

-2775 NLKAIAIPSFV
+2775 NLKAIAIPSYV
-2786 AVIGDD
+2786 AVVGDE

-2797 GKLSSIDFADS
+2797 SKLSSIDFADS

-2818 FAECLDL
+2818 FAYCSAL

-2863 FYSCSHLSKMNVA
+2863 FYSCSHLLKMNVA

-2899 PEGAV
+2899 PESV
-2904 TTYKSTA
+2904 VNTYKSTA
-2911 VWREFFIE
+2911 VWCEFFIE

>member
-1 MKRFVY
+1 MKRLVY
-7 IFLALVCC
+7 IIFVLTCC
-15 AVSVSATNVSIP
+15 L
-27 GSMNNWDI
+27 I
-35 SASTMTLSEDST
+35 SAQAQTSGSCGDNLTWQFADS
-47 ASISYTLNAGNYE
+47 
-60 YKIAFESWSDCLST
+60 
-74 STTITREN
+74 
-82 NSATFSAS
+82 
-90 YSGNAIFQADV
+90 
-101 TGDYMFTW
+101 
-109 TFATNTLTVTYPEAG
+109 
-124 VQQCGNDLYWSLANG
+124 
-139 TLTITGSGA
+139 TLTITGTGA
-148 MYDYSSGS
+148 MYDYSSS
-156 APWYNERSSIK
+156 SVPWYNERSSIK

-173 GLTHI
+173 GLTYI
-178 GQYAF
+178 GGYAF
-183 YYCSALQSITIP
+183 YDCDGLTQVTIP
-195 NSVTSIGNSAFYD
+195 NSVTSIDSYAFRD
-208 CNGFASIT
+208 CSYLAS
-216 IPDNVTTI
+216 VVI
-224 GKQAFY
+224 GT
-230 SCENLISVALG
+230 SV
-241 SGITSIGS
+241 TSIGND
-249 SAFYYCNN
+249 AFRYCSN

-274 GSIYSSPICYVPVG
+274 SSIYSSPICYVPVG

-299 SYVSRFEECEQQ
+299 SYVSRFEESEQQ

-330 TIYGYVTELTENYS
+330 TIYGYVTELTENHS
-344 SASNTISFWMADM
+344 STDNTLSFWMADM

-385 KLQGYIMLHDAIPS
+385 KLQGYIMLHDAMPA
-399 TAEGCTMEIL
+399 TADGCTIEIL

-423 LYWMLSDSTL
+423 LYWMLADSTL
-433 TIVGSGMMYDY
+433 TIAGSGMMYDY
-444 STSAPAPW
+444 SSSAPAPW

-487 PTTVTNIGAAAF
+487 PTTITNIGTAAF
-499 QNCTALT
+499 QNCTALSA
-506 QVLIPEGVQHLEDN
+506 VLIPEGVQTIEDN
-520 AFKGCSALATVYA
+520 AFKGCSALTSVYA
-533 QAQIPPVLGN
+533 QAQTPPVLGN
-543 MVFNSK
+543 TVFNSK

-598 GTGEMNY
+598 GTGVMNY

-632 YNSQLTSIALPN
+632 YDSKLTSIALPN
-644 TITTINYQA
+644 TITIINYRA

-664 LPDSITSIG
+664 LPDSITGIG

-699 LIATNSNLPATYAI
+699 LITTNSNLPATYAI

-724 FSGKSSSL
+724 FSEKSSSL
-732 TSVIIPES
+732 TSVTIPES
-740 VVGIGEHAF
+740 VVAIGNNAF
-749 YNCDALTYI
+749 YNCSNITYI
-758 RIPSSVKNIGRES
+758 RIPNSVKHIKYRA
-771 FYDCSQL
+771 FYNCSQL
-778 AFVDLSEGV
+778 AFVDLSEGLT
-787 ETIDSYAFYSCP
+787 TIGEEAFNNCDA
-799 SLTHITIP
+799 LTHITIP
-807 STLISIGEQA
+807 STVTSIGNSA
-817 FYTGDAL
+817 FYSCGAL
-824 TVYVEATTPP
+824 NAIYLEATTPP
-834 MLGNYAFNASNTTC
+834 TLGSSVFSYTSSSLKC
-848 YLLCGLLGEYVAS
+848 YLACGLLGEYLAS
-861 SAWSNLFGG
+861 SAWTNLFSN
-870 FVEYCPSDNDYNFES
+870 FIEYCPSDTYHTFDYEDTNT
-885 SEMNAQWQFIQEG
+885 QWQFIQSG
-898 QGNYWT
+898 QTNQWT
-904 IGTDAGSASWR
+904 IGIAAGSASMK
-915 NHALYVTHDGST
+915 NKSLYISNDGTS
-927 FEYNHDAASTSWA
+927 FAYDQNAASTSWA
-940 YIPVSLTTS
+940 YLPVTLTTTDS
-949 DTIFLSWKGEG
+949 IFFSWKGVG
-960 ETCCDYAYAYLIPAS
+960 ETCCDYAHAYLIPAG

-989 IAITNKLNQQTA
+989 IAVGNKINQQTT
-1001 WQLDTITPNVEGNYN
+1001 WQCDTIVPNVEGNYN

-1028 TSSVV
+1028 TTSIA
-1033 IDDVYIGS
+1033 IDDVRVGNATGIY
-1041 TASSSVNKCGD
+1041 ANKCGD

-1065 TGSGAMYEYAN
+1065 TGSGAMFDYVKTA
-1076 KQMIPWY
+1076 MIPWY
-1083 NQRNNIAYVSLPD
+1083 NQRNTFDSVSLPQ
-1096 GLTNIARNAFY
+1096 GLTSIGRYAFY

-1112 RTVNIPNGVTSI
+1112 KSVAIPEGVTTI
-1124 GRDAFYDCDALTT
+1124 GRDAFYDCDVLTSVT
-1137 ITLPNTVTN
+1137 IPSTLTS
-1146 IGNRVF
+1146 IGNRAF
-1152 YDCYNLSSAINI
+1152 YDCQYLRGPINI
-1164 PEGVTAIGDSTFY
+1164 PEGSTMVGDSTFY
-1177 NCNRIT
+1177 NCRRLSAI
-1183 SITIPN
+1183 SMPN
-1189 TVTSIG
+1189 NIDSIG
-1195 TYAFYNCDGISDIII
+1195 VCAFYNCDSLTQLTLPDSLVRIKAYAFYDCDYIKRVVI
-1210 PNSVTTINDHTFY
+1210 PNNVTDI
-1223 NCDGFTSIIIPN
+1223 
-1235 SVTSIGIYAFGY
+1235 
-1247 CYNLASVTIGN
+1247 
-1258 AVSSLADYAFYNC
+1258 ADYAFYSCAGLTTVTIGSRVDSLGTYVFNSC
-1271 SVLDIVYVLSQTP
+1271 SALDTLYVLNPTP
-1284 PALGTNA
+1284 PILASYA
-1291 LYSTPLC
+1291 LYSSPLC

-1312 WANYVSGFA
+1312 WANYVSGFV

-1335 DGMLSITG
+1335 DGVLSITG

-1420 TTLGYEALANCTLL
+1420 TTLGYEAFANCTLL

-1515 NFEVDIQNDVW
+1515 NFEVDIQNEAW

-1540 TAAGSASTGSNALYI
+1540 TAAGSVTEGNNALYI
-1555 TNNGSDY
+1555 TTNGTDY
-1562 SYTISSSSTSWAYIP
+1562 NYNTGYSSASWAYIP
-1577 VTLETTDTISFSW
+1577 VTLETTDTISFYW
-1590 KGVGESGCDYLS
+1590 KGVAESSYDNLR
-1602 VYLFPADYLPTAGS
+1602 VYLFPANVVPTAGS
-1616 TSTPSGAVA
+1616 TNTVSGAIA
-1625 VASSLCGQTEWQ
+1625 VTSSYLSGQSEWQ
-1637 FCTAT
+1637 LFEAT
-1642 PAVSGN
+1642 PAVSGQ
-1648 YNLCFMWRNDGSV
+1648 YNLCFLWKTDDGGGSNP
-1661 GETPIAV
+1661 PIAV
-1668 DDIRIGNTAP
+1668 DDIRIGNTATP
-1678 VVEVGNIT
+1678 TIEPTDINIT
-1686 YELNGGV
+1686 NAEVTIDESNVLYFYSNYTEEGITYPLTLEVPGFEDVESKTYDQVSIVIGGSTDSDPWLDYAEGSATV
-1693 TNDYGWMTKNDMFQA
+1693 TND
-1708 CMADAGVTGL
+1708 
-1718 ASLDELKAAGDASF
+1718 
-1732 ATICAGLDGTRC
+1732 GT
-1744 QYILD
+1744 Y
-1749 NEKWDWLETYIMS
+1749 
-1762 VQNADASATTLTEG
+1762 LT
-1776 TTSAGWRYA
+1776 
-1785 LAAFFLE
+1785 
-1792 TKRTSWPVSAD
+1792 VS
-1803 FSQAGTVQAFMP
+1803 
-1815 AWQHG
+1815 
-1820 FANPTAP
+1820 
-1827 TTSFVL
+1827 
-1833 NAPYK
+1833 
-1838 EGYTFGGWYTN
+1838 
-1849 ATFSGSNIT
+1849 
-1858 TVNASTTGTLYA
+1858 GTLVSPATSREYNVNISGLYSSTSDTIYDA
-1870 KWIEGLGTSGL
+1870 YICYGESYTWNVNGMTYTESGIYTYSDSWTGETTAILNLTVAPAPIIEADSVVITENELPYIWRGYSIAEAGNYVMTEQSIHGCDSILYELYLTVEASGTSGL

-1962 WANIYQPLPTTVAVD
+1962 WANIYQPLPTT
-1977 AYTYPTRQDKYLL
+1977 
-1990 KNNWIYS
+1990 
-1997 DVVGNFSQNKPANT
+1997 
-2011 MCARG
+2011 
-2016 MAVKDGIMYFI
+2016 
-2027 DRETES
+2027 
-2033 LIRVDGATGAK
+2033 
-2044 LEPIKIVGENLFKVM
+2044 
-2059 YYETGEMVQGCTY
+2059 
-2072 GYNDIQFD
+2072 
-2080 DAGNC
+2080 
-2085 LISSLATNSETFF
+2085 
-2098 VYLIDL
+2098 
-2104 ETGQATE
+2104 
-2111 LINEQISAT
+2111 
-2120 YPEFTRIDCIG
+2120 
-2131 VAGDVTSNGVVMAA
+2131 
-2145 ESGESWNVYRWKY
+2145 
-2158 NEWGYMSCE
+2158 
-2167 MITPTINNSLFV
+2167 
-2179 NANGWGTSPRI
+2179 
-2190 YPITSD
+2190 
-2196 GALFY
+2196 
-2201 VDGFNTLP
+2201 
-2209 MMFYDE
+2209 
-2215 EAGDDVALL
+2215 
-2224 IDDFINVSN
+2224 
-2233 TVVENATGNT
+2233 
-2243 IDVCQLNESG
+2243 
-2253 SGYWGHNGVCEFKV
+2253 
-2267 GDEYFLVMAATNTHY
+2267 
-2282 TPAST
+2282 
-2287 FALYRFTGEYVSF
+2287 
-2300 AELEPLWFFPNDG
+2300 
-2313 MGSITNGTRTA
+2313 
-2324 IPEVEV
+2324 
-2330 VNNTAYIYVYTGEN
+2330 
-2344 GYACYELNVDG
+2344 
-2355 GNDTIITPTP
+2355 P
-2365 ASDYHNFEDASLNAQ
+2365 ASDYHNFEDASLNAE
-2380 WQFIQEGQ
+2380 WQFVQDGQ
-2388 TNFWT
+2388 TNYWT

-2399 STSGGSNAL
+2399 SASTGSNAL
-2408 YITNDGYNYSY
+2408 YITNNGSDYSY
-2419 NNSAVSV
+2419 TISSFSI
-2426 SWAYIPVELISTDT
+2426 SWAYIPVTLETTDT
-2440 ISFNW
+2440 ISFSW
-2445 KGMGESSY
+2445 KGVGESGCDYLS
-2453 DNMRVYLYPT
+2453 VYLFPADY
-2463 GTLPTAGSANVS
+2463 LPTAGS
-2475 NDAVQVTSTY
+2475 TSTPSGAVAVASS
-2485 LCGQSDWQT
+2485 LRGQTEWQFCT
-2494 FAAVPG
+2494 ATPAVSG
-2500 MDGTFNLCFMWKND
+2500 NYNLCFMWRND
-2514 GSAGS
+2514 GSVGE

-2524 DEVRIAHFSAPAN
+2524 DDIRIAHFSAPAN

-2601 CSNLTSISIPSSV
+2601 CSNLTSINIPSSV

-2633 EGVQN
+2633 EGVQD
-2638 IYNMAFANCGHLTKF
+2638 IDDMVFANCSNLTKF
-2653 IYRGTPN
+2653 IYRGTPYG
-2660 ELGNA
+2660 LDNA

-2679 IAPARMWDCPEP
+2679 IAPARMWDCAEP

-2723 ANSRRTLLTLDISS
+2723 ANSNRTLLTLDISS
-2737 ASNNALPNQAFI
+2737 ASNTTLPNQAFI

-2754 ETLRLPD
+2754 ETLRLPAN
-2761 FLTEIP
+2761 LTEIP

-2775 NLKAIAIPSFV
+2775 NLKAISIPSYV
-2786 AVIGDD
+2786 AVVGDE

-2797 GKLSSIDFADS
+2797 SKLSSIDFADS

-2818 FAECLDL
+2818 FAYCSAL

-2851 LPSTLYVIGDYT
+2851 LPSTLSVIGNYT
-2863 FYSCSHLSKMNVA
+2863 FYNCSHLLKMNVA

-2899 PEGAV
+2899 PESV
-2904 TTYKSTA
+2904 VNTYKSTA

>member
-1 MKRFVY
+1 MKRLVY
-7 IFLALVCC
+7 IIFVLVCC

-35 SASTMTLSEDST
+35 SASTMTLSEDATT

-90 YSGNAIFQADV
+90 YSADAIFQADV

-124 VQQCGNDLYWSLANG
+124 VQQCGNDLYWSLADG
-139 TLTITGSGA
+139 ILTITGTGA
-148 MYDYSSGS
+148 MYDYTSSS
-156 APWYNERSSIK
+156 SVPWYSSVSSIAHV
-167 NLSLPE
+167 SLPE

-178 GQYAF
+178 GINAF
-183 YYCSALQSITIP
+183 RYCDGLTQVTIP
-195 NSVTSIGNSAFYD
+195 NSVTSIGNNAFYD
-208 CNGFASIT
+208 CDGLTQVT
-216 IPDNVTTI
+216 IPNSVTSI
-224 GKQAFY
+224 GTNAFY
-230 SCENLISVALG
+230 GCAQLVSVAIG
-241 SGITSIGS
+241 SGITTIGTF
-249 SAFYYCNN
+249 AFSDCYKLNQ
-257 LDYIR
+257 IR
-262 IDAQTPPTLGNS
+262 IDAQTPPVVSNS
-274 GSIYSSPICYVPVG
+274 AFASAPICYVPVG
-288 TLEAYQASSWA
+288 CLEAYQAADWA
-299 SYVSRFEECEQQ
+299 NMVSRFEESEQQ

-318 TRCLPTPSVVHY
+318 TRCMTVPSVVHY
-330 TIYGYVTELTENYS
+330 TIYGYVTELTQSYS
-344 SASNTISFWMADM
+344 STDNTLSFWVADM
-357 PIGGKVLYAHNVVP
+357 PIGGRVLHAHNVVP

-385 KLQGYIMLHDAIPS
+385 KLQGYIVLHDAMPA

-423 LYWMLSDSTL
+423 LYWMLADSTL
-433 TIVGSGMMYDY
+433 TIAGSGMMYDY

-466 GLTTIGDNAFA
+466 GLTNIGDNAFS
-477 DCAALQAVAI
+477 DCAVLQAVAI
-487 PTTVTNIGAAAF
+487 PTTITNIGTAAF
-499 QNCTALT
+499 QNCTALSA
-506 QVLIPEGVQHLEDN
+506 VLIPEGVQTIEDN
-520 AFKGCSALATVYA
+520 AFKGCSALTSVYA
-533 QAQIPPVLGN
+533 QAQTPPVLGN
-543 MVFNSK
+543 TVFNSK

-605 SSRPWTSTAIAR
+605 YSRPWTSTAIAR

-632 YNSQLTSIALPN
+632 YDSKLTSISLPN
-644 TITTINYQA
+644 TLTIINYRA

-664 LPDSITSIG
+664 LPDSITGIG

-699 LIATNSNLPATYAI
+699 LITTNSNLPATYAI

-732 TSVIIPES
+732 TSVTIPES
-740 VVGIGEHAF
+740 VVTIGNYAF
-749 YNCDALTYI
+749 SNCASITYI
-758 RIPSSVKNIGRES
+758 RIPNSVKHIGNDA
-771 FYDCSQL
+771 FYNCSQL
-778 AFVDLSEGV
+778 AFVDLSEGLT
-787 ETIDSYAFYSCP
+787 TIGEEAFNNCDA
-799 SLTHITIP
+799 LTHITIP
-807 STLISIGEQA
+807 STVTSIGNSA
-817 FYTGDAL
+817 FYNCGAL
-824 TVYVEATTPP
+824 NAIYLEATTPP
-834 MLGNYAFNASNTTC
+834 TLGSSVFSYTSSSLKC
-848 YLLCGLLGEYVAS
+848 YLACGLLGEYLAS
-861 SAWSNLFGG
+861 SAWPYLFSNFI
-870 FVEYCPSDNDYNFES
+870 EYCPSDTYHTFDYEDTNT
-885 SEMNAQWQFIQEG
+885 QWQFIQSG
-898 QGNYWT
+898 QTNQWT
-904 IGTDAGSASWR
+904 IGIAAGSASMK
-915 NHALYVTHDGST
+915 NKSLYISNDGTS
-927 FEYNHDAASTSWA
+927 FAYDQNAASTSWA
-940 YIPVSLTTS
+940 YLPVTLTTTDS
-949 DTIFLSWKGEG
+949 IFFSWKGVG
-960 ETCCDYAYAYLIPAS
+960 ETCCDYAYAYLIPAG

-989 IAITNKLNQQTA
+989 IAVGNKINQQTT
-1001 WQLDTITPNVEGNYN
+1001 WQCDTIVPNVEGNYN

-1028 TSSVV
+1028 TTSIA
-1033 IDDVYIGS
+1033 IDDVRIGS
-1041 TASSSVNKCGD
+1041 AIGIAANKCGD

-1076 KQMIPWY
+1076 MQMIPWY

-1112 RTVNIPNGVTSI
+1112 RIVNIPNGVTSI
-1124 GRDAFYDCDALTT
+1124 GRDAFYSCDALTT

-1210 PNSVTTINDHTFY
+1210 PNGVTTINDYTFY

-1235 SVTSIGIYAFGY
+1235 SVTSIGVYAFGY

-1258 AVSSLADYAFYNC
+1258 AVSSLADRAFYNC

-1312 WANYVSGFA
+1312 WANYVSGFV

-1335 DGMLSITG
+1335 DGVLSITG

-1399 IGNEAFYHCS
+1399 IGNEALYHCS
-1409 SLTSLSIPDAV
+1409 SLTSLSIPNSV
-1420 TTLGYEALANCTLL
+1420 TTLGYEAFANCTLL
-1434 TNVSLGSSIMT
+1434 TNVSLGSSVT
-1445 IGDYAFSYCPAL
+1445 SIGGYAFSYCPAL

-1465 TPPTIG
+1465 TPPTPG

-1515 NFEVDIQNDVW
+1515 NFEVDIQNEAW

-1540 TAAGSASTGSNALYI
+1540 TAAGSVTEGNNALYI
-1555 TNNGSDY
+1555 TTNGTDY
-1562 SYTISSSSTSWAYIP
+1562 NYNTGYSSASWAYIP
-1577 VTLETTDTISFSW
+1577 VTLETTDTISFYW
-1590 KGVGESGCDYLS
+1590 KGVAESSYDNLR
-1602 VYLFPADYLPTAGS
+1602 VYLFPANVVPTAGS
-1616 TSTPSGAVA
+1616 TNTVSGAIA
-1625 VASSLCGQTEWQ
+1625 VTSSYLSGQSEWQ
-1637 FCTAT
+1637 LFEAT
-1642 PAVSGN
+1642 PAVSGQ
-1648 YNLCFMWRNDGSV
+1648 YNLCFLWKTDGGGGSNP
-1661 GETPIAV
+1661 PIAV
-1668 DDIRIGNTAP
+1668 DDIRIGNTEVIANNKCGENLYWAYNNGTLTITGSGAMYDYTYDETP
-1678 VVEVGNIT
+1678 WYSERESISAVSLPQGLTSIGNYAFYYCSSLTSITIPNSVTSIGSWAFEGCSSLTSITIPNSVTSIDDYAFHYCPSLTSIVVESGNTTYDSRNSCNAIIETATNTLIVGCQNTTIPNSVTSIGYGAFYACSSLTSIT
-1686 YELNGGV
+1686 IPNSV
-1693 TNDYGWMTKNDMFQA
+1693 TSIEDYAFYGCTLTS
-1708 CMADAGVTGL
+1708 VTV
-1718 ASLDELKAAGDASF
+1718 K
-1732 ATICAGLDGTRC
+1732 
-1744 QYILD
+1744 
-1749 NEKWDWLETYIMS
+1749 
-1762 VQNADASATTLTEG
+1762 ATTPPTIGSNAFNSSPTCYIPCG
-1776 TTSAGWRYA
+1776 T
-1785 LAAFFLE
+1785 LAAYQASDWASQVGSFEEECEE
-1792 TKRTSWPVSAD
+1792 T
-1803 FSQAGTVQAFMP
+1803 
-1815 AWQHG
+1815 
-1820 FANPTAP
+1820 
-1827 TTSFVL
+1827 
-1833 NAPYK
+1833 
-1838 EGYTFGGWYTN
+1838 
-1849 ATFSGSNIT
+1849 
-1858 TVNASTTGTLYA
+1858 
-1870 KWIEGLGTSGL
+1870 GL

-1902 WTFTEM
+1902 WNFTEM

-1917 ITIEGATTDMTYKYC
+1917 ITIEAATTDMTYKYC

-1942 DAYGNEIS
+1942 DAYGSEIS
-1950 ARTYSTNDVVES
+1950 ARTYSTNDVVQA
-1962 WANIYQPLPTTVAVD
+1962 WANIYQPLPT
-1977 AYTYPTRQDKYLL
+1977 
-1990 KNNWIYS
+1990 
-1997 DVVGNFSQNKPANT
+1997 
-2011 MCARG
+2011 
-2016 MAVKDGIMYFI
+2016 
-2027 DRETES
+2027 
-2033 LIRVDGATGAK
+2033 
-2044 LEPIKIVGENLFKVM
+2044 
-2059 YYETGEMVQGCTY
+2059 
-2072 GYNDIQFD
+2072 
-2080 DAGNC
+2080 
-2085 LISSLATNSETFF
+2085 
-2098 VYLIDL
+2098 
-2104 ETGQATE
+2104 
-2111 LINEQISAT
+2111 
-2120 YPEFTRIDCIG
+2120 
-2131 VAGDVTSNGVVMAA
+2131 
-2145 ESGESWNVYRWKY
+2145 
-2158 NEWGYMSCE
+2158 
-2167 MITPTINNSLFV
+2167 
-2179 NANGWGTSPRI
+2179 
-2190 YPITSD
+2190 
-2196 GALFY
+2196 
-2201 VDGFNTLP
+2201 
-2209 MMFYDE
+2209 
-2215 EAGDDVALL
+2215 
-2224 IDDFINVSN
+2224 
-2233 TVVENATGNT
+2233 
-2243 IDVCQLNESG
+2243 
-2253 SGYWGHNGVCEFKV
+2253 
-2267 GDEYFLVMAATNTHY
+2267 
-2282 TPAST
+2282 
-2287 FALYRFTGEYVSF
+2287 
-2300 AELEPLWFFPNDG
+2300 
-2313 MGSITNGTRTA
+2313 
-2324 IPEVEV
+2324 
-2330 VNNTAYIYVYTGEN
+2330 
-2344 GYACYELNVDG
+2344 
-2355 GNDTIITPTP
+2355 TP
-2365 ASDYHNFEDASLNAQ
+2365 ASDYHNFEDASLNAE
-2380 WQFIQEGQ
+2380 WQFVQDGQ
-2388 TNFWT
+2388 TNYWT

-2426 SWAYIPVELISTDT
+2426 SWAYIPVELVSTDT

-2485 LCGQSDWQT
+2485 LCEKSDWQT

-2537 PENQCGDNLYWAYSN
+2537 PENQCGENLYWAYSN

-2614 VSIGEAAFAWSG
+2614 VSIGKAAFAWSG

-2633 EGVQN
+2633 EGVQD
-2638 IYNMAFANCGHLTKF
+2638 IDNMAFANCDHLTKF
-2653 IYRGTPN
+2653 IYRGTPD

-2679 IAPARMWDCPEP
+2679 IAPARMWNCPEP

-2723 ANSRRTLLTLDISS
+2723 ANSSRTLLTLDISS
-2737 ASNNALPNQAFI
+2737 ASNTTLPNQAFI

-2754 ETLRLPD
+2754 ETLRLPAN
-2761 FLTEIP
+2761 LTEIP

-2775 NLKAIAIPSFV
+2775 NLKAISIPSYV
-2786 AVIGDD
+2786 AVIGDE

-2797 GKLSSIDFADS
+2797 SKLSSIDFADS

-2818 FAECLDL
+2818 FAYCSAL

-2851 LPSTLYVIGDYT
+2851 LPSTLSVIGNYT
-2863 FYSCSHLSKMNVA
+2863 FYSCSHLLKMNVA

-2899 PEGAV
+2899 PESV
-2904 TTYKSTA
+2904 VNTYKSTA

-2934 EQTQKLLINGQ
+2934 EQTHKLLINGQ

>member
-1 MKRFVY
+1 MGTLAAYQASDWASQVGSFVEHPSPENKCGDNLY
-7 IFLALVCC
+7 
-15 AVSVSATNVSIP
+15 
-27 GSMNNWDI
+27 W
-35 SASTMTLSEDST
+35 TLS
-47 ASISYTLNAGNYE
+47 
-60 YKIAFESWSDCLST
+60 
-74 STTITREN
+74 
-82 NSATFSAS
+82 
-90 YSGNAIFQADV
+90 
-101 TGDYMFTW
+101 
-109 TFATNTLTVTYPEAG
+109 
-124 VQQCGNDLYWSLANG
+124 NG

-148 MYDYSSGS
+148 MYDYSSAA
-156 APWYNERSSIK
+156 APWYNECSSIK

-173 GLTHI
+173 GLTYI

-195 NSVTSIGNSAFYD
+195 NSVVSIASYAFYD

-385 KLQGYIMLHDAIPS
+385 KLQGYIMLHDAMPA

-444 STSAPAPW
+444 SSSAPAPW
-452 SELKNSFHTLVLPQ
+452 STLKNSFHTLVLPQ
-466 GLTTIGDNAFA
+466 GLTNIGDNAFS

-506 QVLIPEGVQHLEDN
+506 TVLIPEGVQHLEDN
-520 AFKGCSALATVYA
+520 AFKGCSALTSVYA
-533 QAQIPPVLGN
+533 QAQTPPVLGN
-543 MVFNSK
+543 TVFNSK

-771 FYDCSQL
+771 FYDCAQL

-824 TVYVEATTPP
+824 AVYVEATTPP

-960 ETCCDYAYAYLIPAS
+960 ETCCDYAYAYLIPAG

-1041 TASSSVNKCGD
+1041 TASLSVNKCGD

-1065 TGSGAMYEYAN
+1065 TGSGAMYEYA
-1076 KQMIPWY
+1076 KMQMIPWY

-1124 GRDAFYDCDALTT
+1124 GRDAFYSCDALTT

-1177 NCNRIT
+1177 NCNRMT

-1210 PNSVTTINDHTFY
+1210 PNGVTTINDHTFY

-1298 YIPAGTLAAYQASD
+1298 YILAGTLAAYQASD
-1312 WANYVSGFA
+1312 WANYVSGFV

-1335 DGMLSITG
+1335 DGVLSITG

-1391 SIPNTVTA
+1391 SIPNTVTT
-1399 IGNEAFYHCS
+1399 IGNEALYHCS

-1420 TTLGYEALANCTLL
+1420 TTLGYEAFANCTLL
-1434 TNVSLGSSIMT
+1434 ANVSLGSSVT
-1445 IGDYAFSYCPAL
+1445 SIGGYAFSYCPAL

-1503 SIEEQCYDENYH
+1503 SMEEQCYDENYH
-1515 NFEVDIQNDVW
+1515 NFEVDIQNDIW

-1540 TAAGSASTGSNALYI
+1540 TAAGSVTEGNNALYI
-1555 TNNGSDY
+1555 TTNGTDY
-1562 SYTISSSSTSWAYIP
+1562 NYNTGYSSASWAYIP
-1577 VTLETTDTISFSW
+1577 VTLETTDTISFYW
-1590 KGVGESGCDYLS
+1590 KGVAESRYDNLC
-1602 VYLFPADYLPTAGS
+1602 VYLFPDNVVPTAGS
-1616 TSTPSGAVA
+1616 TNTVSGAIA
-1625 VASSLCGQTEWQ
+1625 VTSSYLSGQSEWQ
-1637 FCTAT
+1637 LFEAT
-1642 PAVSGN
+1642 PAVSGQ
-1648 YNLCFMWRNDGSV
+1648 YNLCFLWKTDGGGGSNP
-1661 GETPIAV
+1661 PIAV
-1668 DDIRIGNTAP
+1668 DDIRIGNTATP
-1678 VVEVGNIT
+1678 TIEPTDINITNAEVTIDESNVLYFYSNYTEEGITYPLTLEVPGFVEVESKT
-1686 YELNGGV
+1686 YDQVSIVIGGSTDSDPWLDYAEGSATV
-1693 TNDYGWMTKNDMFQA
+1693 TND
-1708 CMADAGVTGL
+1708 
-1718 ASLDELKAAGDASF
+1718 
-1732 ATICAGLDGTRC
+1732 GT
-1744 QYILD
+1744 Y
-1749 NEKWDWLETYIMS
+1749 
-1762 VQNADASATTLTEG
+1762 LT
-1776 TTSAGWRYA
+1776 
-1785 LAAFFLE
+1785 
-1792 TKRTSWPVSAD
+1792 VS
-1803 FSQAGTVQAFMP
+1803 
-1815 AWQHG
+1815 
-1820 FANPTAP
+1820 
-1827 TTSFVL
+1827 
-1833 NAPYK
+1833 
-1838 EGYTFGGWYTN
+1838 
-1849 ATFSGSNIT
+1849 
-1858 TVNASTTGTLYA
+1858 GTLVSPATSREYNVNISGLYSSTSDTIYDA
-1870 KWIEGLGTSGL
+1870 YICYGESYTWNVNGMTYTESGIYTYSDSWTGETTAILNLTVAPAPIIEADSVVITENELPYIWRGYSIAEAGNYVMTEQSIHGCDSILYELYLTVEASGTSGL

-1902 WTFTEM
+1902 WNFTEM

-1932 SGPAWDYVEK
+1932 SGPAWEYVEK
-1942 DAYGNEIS
+1942 DAYGSEIS

-1962 WANIYQPLPTTVAVD
+1962 WANIYQPLPTT
-1977 AYTYPTRQDKYLL
+1977 
-1990 KNNWIYS
+1990 
-1997 DVVGNFSQNKPANT
+1997 
-2011 MCARG
+2011 
-2016 MAVKDGIMYFI
+2016 
-2027 DRETES
+2027 
-2033 LIRVDGATGAK
+2033 
-2044 LEPIKIVGENLFKVM
+2044 
-2059 YYETGEMVQGCTY
+2059 
-2072 GYNDIQFD
+2072 
-2080 DAGNC
+2080 
-2085 LISSLATNSETFF
+2085 
-2098 VYLIDL
+2098 
-2104 ETGQATE
+2104 
-2111 LINEQISAT
+2111 
-2120 YPEFTRIDCIG
+2120 
-2131 VAGDVTSNGVVMAA
+2131 
-2145 ESGESWNVYRWKY
+2145 
-2158 NEWGYMSCE
+2158 
-2167 MITPTINNSLFV
+2167 
-2179 NANGWGTSPRI
+2179 
-2190 YPITSD
+2190 
-2196 GALFY
+2196 
-2201 VDGFNTLP
+2201 
-2209 MMFYDE
+2209 
-2215 EAGDDVALL
+2215 
-2224 IDDFINVSN
+2224 
-2233 TVVENATGNT
+2233 
-2243 IDVCQLNESG
+2243 
-2253 SGYWGHNGVCEFKV
+2253 
-2267 GDEYFLVMAATNTHY
+2267 
-2282 TPAST
+2282 
-2287 FALYRFTGEYVSF
+2287 
-2300 AELEPLWFFPNDG
+2300 
-2313 MGSITNGTRTA
+2313 
-2324 IPEVEV
+2324 
-2330 VNNTAYIYVYTGEN
+2330 
-2344 GYACYELNVDG
+2344 
-2355 GNDTIITPTP
+2355 P
-2365 ASDYHNFEDASLNAQ
+2365 ASDYHNFEDASLNAE
-2380 WQFIQEGQ
+2380 WQFVQDGQ
-2388 TNFWT
+2388 TNYWT

-2419 NNSAVSV
+2419 NNSTASV
-2426 SWAYIPVELISTDT
+2426 SWAYIPVELVSTDT

-2445 KGMGESSY
+2445 KGQGESSY

-2463 GTLPTAGSANVS
+2463 GTLPTAGSSTIA

-2485 LCGQSDWQT
+2485 LCEQSEWQT

-2524 DEVRIAHFSAPAN
+2524 DDIRIAHFSAPAN

-2601 CSNLTSISIPSSV
+2601 CSNLTSINIPSSV
-2614 VSIGEAAFAWSG
+2614 VSIGKAAFAWSG

-2633 EGVQN
+2633 EGVQD
-2638 IYNMAFANCGHLTKF
+2638 IYNMAFANCDHLTKF

-2723 ANSRRTLLTLDISS
+2723 ANSNRTLLTLDISS
-2737 ASNNALPNQAFI
+2737 VSNNALPNQAFI

-2754 ETLRLPD
+2754 ETLRLPAN
-2761 FLTEIP
+2761 LTEIP

-2775 NLKAIAIPSFV
+2775 NLKAIAIPSYV
-2786 AVIGDD
+2786 AVIGDE

-2797 GKLSSIDFADS
+2797 SKLSSIDFADS

-2818 FAECLDL
+2818 FAYCSAL

-2851 LPSTLYVIGDYT
+2851 LPSTLSVIGNYT
-2863 FYSCSHLSKMNVA
+2863 FYSCSHLLKMNVA

-2899 PEGAV
+2899 PESV
-2904 TTYKSTA
+2904 VNTYKSTA

-2934 EQTQKLLINGQ
+2934 EQTQKLFINGQ

>member
-1 MKRFVY
+1 MKRLVY
-7 IFLALVCC
+7 IIFVLTCC
-15 AVSVSATNVSIP
+15 L
-27 GSMNNWDI
+27 I
-35 SASTMTLSEDST
+35 SAQAQTSGSCGDNLTWQFADS
-47 ASISYTLNAGNYE
+47 
-60 YKIAFESWSDCLST
+60 
-74 STTITREN
+74 
-82 NSATFSAS
+82 
-90 YSGNAIFQADV
+90 
-101 TGDYMFTW
+101 
-109 TFATNTLTVTYPEAG
+109 
-124 VQQCGNDLYWSLANG
+124 

-148 MYDYSSGS
+148 MYDYSR
-156 APWYNERSSIK
+156 AATPWYSECTSISAI
-167 NLSLPE
+167 SLPQ

-178 GQYAF
+178 GGFAFSYCDGLTQVTIPNSVTSIGNYAF

-195 NSVTSIGNSAFYD
+195 NSVVSIGSYAFYDCDGLTQVTIPNSVTSIGNYAFRNCD
-208 CNGFASIT
+208 GLTQVT
-216 IPDNVTTI
+216 IPNSVTSI
-224 GKQAFY
+224 GSDAFNG
-230 SCENLISVALG
+230 CDQLVSVAIG
-241 SGITSIGS
+241 SGITTIGTL
-249 SAFYYCNN
+249 AFSNCGK
-257 LDYIR
+257 LKQIR
-262 IDAQTPPTLGNS
+262 IDAQTPPDV
-274 GSIYSSPICYVPVG
+274 SSSAFTSVPICYVPVG
-288 TLEAYQASSWA
+288 CLEAYQAADWA
-299 SYVSRFEECEQQ
+299 SMVSRFEESEQKA
-311 ITCAEAA
+311 TCAQAA
-318 TRCLPTPSVVHY
+318 RVSTLNPSLINY
-330 TIYGYVTELTENYS
+330 TIHGYVTEITQEYS
-344 SASNTISFWMADM
+344 GTNNHVSFWMADM
-357 PIGGKVLYAHNVVP
+357 PTSGKVLLACEMIPVAEADQVL
-371 NATTDRTPQKGDYV
+371 KVGDYV
-385 KLQGYIMLHDAIPS
+385 EVKGYVVSHNAMPS
-399 TAEGCTMEIL
+399 LVAGSSVEII
-409 SAPTSNLTTQCGDS
+409 SAPPTSVQCGDN
-423 LYWMLSDSTL
+423 LHWTLLDSVL
-433 TIVGSGMMYDY
+433 TISGTGAMYDY
-444 STSAPAPW
+444 ASTNPAPW
-452 SELKNSFHTLVLPQ
+452 DAQRAGIKNVILPE
-466 GLTTIGDNAFA
+466 GMTSVGDNAFA
-477 DCAALQAVAI
+477 GCEALIAVAI
-487 PTTVTNIGAAAF
+487 PTSVTNIGNAAF
-499 QNCTALT
+499 QNCTALSA
-506 QVLIPEGVQHLEDN
+506 VLIPEGVQTIEDN
-520 AFKGCSALATVYA
+520 AFKGCSALTSVYA
-533 QAQIPPVLGN
+533 QAQTPPVLGN
-543 MVFNSK
+543 TVFNSK

-574 FEEQDKKCGDNL
+574 FEEQDRKYGDNL
-586 YYLFADSTLTIV
+586 YWLYVDSTLIVV
-598 GTGEMNY
+598 GTGEMMNNSSY
-605 SSRPWTSTAIAR
+605 SNIPWYSIRSSITSAY
-617 VFLPDGLKSIGSSAF
+617 LPEGLKSIGNYAF
-632 YNSQLTSIALPN
+632 YYCGNLTDITIPNSVTAIGSYAFSNCSSLSSIVIPDSVVSIG
-644 TITTINYQA
+644 TVA
-653 FRGCSQLTSIV
+653 FRGCNNLMSVVLPDNLTSIG
-664 LPDSITSIG
+664 SN
-673 QDAFYYSGI
+673 AFYSTGI
-682 YNSTANW
+682 YNTSAYW
-689 EDGALYIGDY
+689 ENGALYIANY
-699 LIATNSNLPATYAI
+699 LIATNSNLPTTYEI
-713 KEGTRLIADYT
+713 RDNTRLIAGGAFMDR
-724 FSGKSSSL
+724 SSL
-732 TSVIIPES
+732 TNITIPES
-740 VVGIGEHAF
+740 VVGIGEQAF

-834 MLGNYAFNASNTTC
+834 MLGNYAFDASNTTC

-960 ETCCDYAYAYLIPAS
+960 ETCCDYAYAYLIPAG

-989 IAITNKLNQQTA
+989 ITITNKLNQQTA

-1210 PNSVTTINDHTFY
+1210 PNGVTTINDHTFY

-1312 WANYVSGFA
+1312 WANYVSGFV

-1335 DGMLSITG
+1335 DGVLSITG

-1391 SIPNTVTA
+1391 SIPNTVTT
-1399 IGNEAFYHCS
+1399 IGNEALYHCS
-1409 SLTSLSIPDAV
+1409 SLTSVSIPNSV
-1420 TTLGYEALANCTLL
+1420 TTLGYEAFANCTLL

-1457 AKMTLKSE
+1457 AKMTIKSE

-1478 SAPTCYI
+1478 SAPTCYV

-1515 NFEVDIQNDVW
+1515 NFEVDIQNEAW

-1531 GQINYWTIG
+1531 EQINYWTIG
-1540 TAAGSASTGSNALYI
+1540 TAAGSVTEGNNALYI
-1555 TNNGSDY
+1555 TTNGTDY
-1562 SYTISSSSTSWAYIP
+1562 NYNTGYSSASWAYIP
-1577 VTLETTDTISFSW
+1577 VTLETTDTISFYW
-1590 KGVGESGCDYLS
+1590 KGVAESSYDNLR
-1602 VYLFPADYLPTAGS
+1602 VYLFPANVVPTAGS
-1616 TSTPSGAVA
+1616 TNTVSGAIA
-1625 VASSLCGQTEWQ
+1625 VTSSYLSGQSEWQ
-1637 FCTAT
+1637 LFEAT
-1642 PAVSGN
+1642 PAVSGQ
-1648 YNLCFMWRNDGSV
+1648 YNLCFLWKTDDGGGSNP
-1661 GETPIAV
+1661 PIAV
-1668 DDIRIGNTAP
+1668 DDIRIGNTATP
-1678 VVEVGNIT
+1678 TIEPTDINIT
-1686 YELNGGV
+1686 NAEVTIDESNVLYFYSNYTEEGITYPLTLEVPGFEEVESKTYDQVSIVIGGSTDSDPWLDYAEGSATV
-1693 TNDYGWMTKNDMFQA
+1693 TND
-1708 CMADAGVTGL
+1708 
-1718 ASLDELKAAGDASF
+1718 
-1732 ATICAGLDGTRC
+1732 GT
-1744 QYILD
+1744 Y
-1749 NEKWDWLETYIMS
+1749 
-1762 VQNADASATTLTEG
+1762 LT
-1776 TTSAGWRYA
+1776 
-1785 LAAFFLE
+1785 
-1792 TKRTSWPVSAD
+1792 VS
-1803 FSQAGTVQAFMP
+1803 
-1815 AWQHG
+1815 
-1820 FANPTAP
+1820 
-1827 TTSFVL
+1827 
-1833 NAPYK
+1833 
-1838 EGYTFGGWYTN
+1838 
-1849 ATFSGSNIT
+1849 
-1858 TVNASTTGTLYA
+1858 GTLVSPATSREYNVNISGLYSSTSDTIYDA
-1870 KWIEGLGTSGL
+1870 YICYGESYTWNVNGMTYTESGIYTYSDSWTGETTAILNLTVAPAPIIEADSVVITENELPYIWRGYSIAEAGNYVMTEQSIHGCDSILYELYLTVEASGTSGL

-1888 AGTSACYIA
+1888 VGTSACYIA

-1942 DAYGNEIS
+1942 DAYGSEIS

-1962 WANIYQPLPTTVAVD
+1962 WANIYQPLPTT
-1977 AYTYPTRQDKYLL
+1977 
-1990 KNNWIYS
+1990 
-1997 DVVGNFSQNKPANT
+1997 
-2011 MCARG
+2011 
-2016 MAVKDGIMYFI
+2016 
-2027 DRETES
+2027 
-2033 LIRVDGATGAK
+2033 
-2044 LEPIKIVGENLFKVM
+2044 
-2059 YYETGEMVQGCTY
+2059 
-2072 GYNDIQFD
+2072 
-2080 DAGNC
+2080 
-2085 LISSLATNSETFF
+2085 
-2098 VYLIDL
+2098 
-2104 ETGQATE
+2104 
-2111 LINEQISAT
+2111 
-2120 YPEFTRIDCIG
+2120 
-2131 VAGDVTSNGVVMAA
+2131 
-2145 ESGESWNVYRWKY
+2145 
-2158 NEWGYMSCE
+2158 
-2167 MITPTINNSLFV
+2167 
-2179 NANGWGTSPRI
+2179 
-2190 YPITSD
+2190 
-2196 GALFY
+2196 
-2201 VDGFNTLP
+2201 
-2209 MMFYDE
+2209 
-2215 EAGDDVALL
+2215 
-2224 IDDFINVSN
+2224 
-2233 TVVENATGNT
+2233 
-2243 IDVCQLNESG
+2243 
-2253 SGYWGHNGVCEFKV
+2253 
-2267 GDEYFLVMAATNTHY
+2267 
-2282 TPAST
+2282 
-2287 FALYRFTGEYVSF
+2287 
-2300 AELEPLWFFPNDG
+2300 
-2313 MGSITNGTRTA
+2313 
-2324 IPEVEV
+2324 
-2330 VNNTAYIYVYTGEN
+2330 
-2344 GYACYELNVDG
+2344 
-2355 GNDTIITPTP
+2355 P
-2365 ASDYHNFEDASLNAQ
+2365 ASDYHNFEDASLNAE
-2380 WQFIQEGQ
+2380 WQFVQDGQ
-2388 TNFWT
+2388 TNYWT

-2408 YITNDGYNYSY
+2408 YITYDGYHYGY
-2419 NNSAVSV
+2419 TNSAVSV
-2426 SWAYIPVELISTDT
+2426 SWAYIPVELVSTDT

-2445 KGMGESSY
+2445 KGQGESSY

-2485 LCGQSDWQT
+2485 LCEQSDWQT

-2552 GTLTITGSGAMYDGN
+2552 GILTITGSGAMYDGN

-2601 CSNLTSISIPSSV
+2601 CSNLTSINIPSSV

-2633 EGVQN
+2633 EGVQD
-2638 IYNMAFANCGHLTKF
+2638 IDNMAFANCTNLTKF
-2653 IYRGTPN
+2653 IYRGTPD

-2691 DATVQEYYG
+2691 DASVQEYYG

-2723 ANSRRTLLTLDISS
+2723 ANSSRTLLTLDISS
-2737 ASNNALPNQAFI
+2737 ASNTTLPVQAFI

-2899 PEGAV
+2899 PESV
-2904 TTYKSTA
+2904 VNTYKSTA

-2934 EQTQKLLINGQ
+2934 EQTQKLFINGQ